1 MTEKNQQE
9 KMAAERQVELLSS
22 ALDKAA
28 ENGGVWLNSK
38 GKTAPQFYKKNVTV
52 SPFNALILGLH
63 SDQNGYKTNEY
74 TLFSEAKK
82 RGESVQSKEKG
93 VPFLWYNWSEY
104 VNKHNPDDVISRN
117 DYMKLSKEM
126 QNLYKGVRSRE
137 VRTLFNIQ
145 QTTLPLV
152 DKDTFEKEVQKHGGT
167 VERGDLGKQQ
177 RTLQLSV
184 NQLLLNVRDN
194 LVPIRKDT
202 SGVAHYD
209 TAKDVVYMPVQKNYE
224 HYEDYVRDMVKQIV
238 SATGHQQ
245 RLAREGM
252 MMNGDSHPSEDAR
265 KQEQLVVELTA
276 GAKLQELGISAKLSQ
291 DSLKMVDYWK
301 RELHENPC
309 LIDALEMDI
318 NNALDAIHKAER
330 GEKVEYATTENRHQ
344 TEEIRNQMPKHYYV
358 VDEIKPIPNK
368 DTKEIVLVRDKS
380 NKSVDII
387 LPAGASLEPKNE
399 LPGISKD
406 RIRSALEKEGLT
418 NIRFYNPDGA
428 LGFHQD
434 DSYFNG
440 KEVSVA
446 RLHGWKL
453 EDVTKLDVTDAV
465 KKAGKVDFDTIM
477 MLRDDNGKWALF
489 LKPEN
494 EKGYAVYPD
503 NKDTNIFFSLIK
515 NPNKKTDAFRIEM
528 AEKYHALTATHPELK
543 IDLFKSHATKEELDR
558 IEKVNIFKTKS
569 DQSKV
574 LCVPVIKGVEKVSP
588 RVVTHDQWQRMWLAP
603 DMADYKK
610 NLAASLFADVLRQSR
625 SDAVAVGT
633 DKTEQEGQSQTPQ
646 ETKQVIADH
655 KEEQEHSQAREED
668 ENRISEIEKDKKRQN
683 SPEQKKKE
691 EEEEKRKEEL
701 TKAETKAVAA
711 VALSPILSQFKSIK
725 EKHPDALLLFR
736 CGDFYET
743 YMDDAEKASK
753 ILGITLTR
761 SSKSKDFEGQP
772 LKMAGFPHHALDTY
786 LPKLIR
792 AGQRVAICDQLELP
806 QRKVSEEVTP
816 MKEPDSVPSQRQAE
830 KAEEEQSHGLH
841 R

>member
-1 MTEKNQQE
+1 MTEKNEQE

-22 ALDKAA
+22 ALDKAV

-38 GKTAPQFYKKNVTV
+38 GKTAPQFYKKSVTI
-52 SPFNALILGLH
+52 SPFNAIVLGLH

-82 RGESVQSKEKG
+82 RGESVQTKEKG

-104 VNKHNPDDVISRN
+104 VNRHNPEDVISRN
-117 DYMKLSKEM
+117 DYLKLPKET
-126 QNLYKGVRSRE
+126 QNLYKGIRSRE
-137 VRTLFNIQ
+137 IRTLFNIQ

-152 DKDTFEKEVQKHGGT
+152 DKDGYEKEVKMHGGT
-167 VERGDLGKQQ
+167 VDRGEPGKQQ
-177 RTLQLSV
+177 RSLQIAV
-184 NQLLLNVRDN
+184 NQFLLNMRDN
-194 LVPIRKDT
+194 LVAVRKDA

-209 TAKDVVYMPVQKNYE
+209 TEKDVVFMPVQKNYE

-252 MMNGDSHPSEDAR
+252 TMNGRQPSEDAK

-276 GAKLQELGISAKLSQ
+276 GAKLQELGIPAKLSQ
-291 DSLKMVDYWK
+291 DSLKMIDYWK

-309 LIDALEMDI
+309 LIDALEMDV
-318 NNALDAIHKAER
+318 NNSLDAIHKAER
-330 GEKVEYATTENRHQ
+330 GEKVEYATTETRHQ
-344 TEEIRNQMPKHYYV
+344 TEEIRNMLPKHYYV
-358 VDEIKPIPNK
+358 ADEIKPLPNK
-368 DTKEIVLVRDKS
+368 DTKEIVLVRDKEG
-380 NKSVDII
+380 KSVDVV

-406 RIRSALEKEGLT
+406 RIRNALEKEGLV
-418 NIRFYNPDGA
+418 NVRFYNPDGA
-428 LGFHQD
+428 LGFRPD

-465 KKAGKVDFDTIM
+465 KKSSTVDFDTIM

-503 NKDTNIFFSLIK
+503 NKDINTFFSLIK
-515 NPNKKTDAFRIEM
+515 NPGNKTDAFRIEM
-528 AEKYHALTATHPELK
+528 AQKYHALTGTHPELK
-543 IDLFKSHATKEELDR
+543 IDLFKSNATKEDLDR
-558 IEKVNIFKTKS
+558 IERVNIFKTKA

-574 LCVPVIKGVEKVSP
+574 LCIPVIKGVDKVSA
-588 RVVTHDQWQRMWLAP
+588 RVVSHDQWQRMWLAP
-603 DMADYKK
+603 DMMEYKK

-625 SDAVAVGT
+625 TDAVAVGT
-633 DKTEQEGQSQTPQ
+633 DKTEQESQSQTVQ
-646 ETKQVIADH
+646 ETKQVVAEH
-655 KEEQEHSQAREED
+655 KEEQEHQESHEE
-668 ENRISEIEKDKKRQN
+668 SEAHEKKEEEKKRQN

-691 EEEEKRKEEL
+691 QEEEKRKEEL

-711 VALSPILSQFKSIK
+711 IALSPILSQFKSIK
-725 EKHPDALLLFR
+725 EKHPDAMLLFR
-736 CGDFYET
+736 RGDFYET
-743 YMDDAEKASK
+743 YMDDAEKSSR
-753 ILGITLTR
+753 ILGITLTK
-761 SSKSKDFEGQP
+761 SSKEKDLDGKP
-772 LKMAGFPHHALDTY
+772 LKIAGFPHHALDSY

-792 AGQRVAICDQLELP
+792 AGQRVAICDLLESP
-806 QRKVSEEVTP
+806 KQKVSEVVTP
-816 MKEPDSVPSQRQAE
+816 NKDPDSVPSQKQAV
-830 KAEEEQSHGLH
+830 KAEEVQSHGLH

>member
-1 MTEKNQQE
+1 MTEKNEQE

-22 ALDKAA
+22 ALDKAV

-38 GKTAPQFYKKNVTV
+38 GKTAPQFYKKSVTI
-52 SPFNALILGLH
+52 SPFNAIVLGLH

-82 RGESVQSKEKG
+82 RGESVQTKEKG

-104 VNKHNPDDVISRN
+104 VNRHNPEDVISRN
-117 DYMKLSKEM
+117 DYLKLPKET
-126 QNLYKGVRSRE
+126 QNLYKGIRSRE
-137 VRTLFNIQ
+137 IRTLFNIQ

-152 DKDTFEKEVQKHGGT
+152 DKDGYEKEVKMHGGT
-167 VERGDLGKQQ
+167 VDRGEPGKQQ
-177 RTLQLSV
+177 RSLQIAV
-184 NQLLLNVRDN
+184 NQFLLNMRDN
-194 LVPIRKDT
+194 LVAVRKDA

-209 TAKDVVYMPVQKNYE
+209 TEKDVVFMPVQKNYE

-252 MMNGDSHPSEDAR
+252 TMNGRQPSEDAK

-276 GAKLQELGISAKLSQ
+276 GAKLQELGIPAKLSQ
-291 DSLKMVDYWK
+291 DSLKMIDYWK

-309 LIDALEMDI
+309 LIDALEMDV
-318 NNALDAIHKAER
+318 NNSLDAIHKAER
-330 GEKVEYATTENRHQ
+330 GEKVEYATTETRHQ
-344 TEEIRNQMPKHYYV
+344 TEEIRNMLPKHYYV
-358 VDEIKPIPNK
+358 ADEIKPLPNK
-368 DTKEIVLVRDKS
+368 DTKEIVLVRDKEG
-380 NKSVDII
+380 KSVDVV

-406 RIRSALEKEGLT
+406 RIRNALEKEGLV
-418 NIRFYNPDGA
+418 NVRFYNPDGA
-428 LGFHQD
+428 LGFRPD

-440 KEVSVA
+440 KEVSVS

-465 KKAGKVDFDTIM
+465 KKSSTVDFDTIM

-494 EKGYAVYPD
+494 ENGYAVYPD
-503 NKDTNIFFSLIK
+503 NKDINTFFSLIK
-515 NPNKKTDAFRIEM
+515 NPGNKTDAFRIEM
-528 AEKYHALTATHPELK
+528 AQKYHALTGTHPELK
-543 IDLFKSHATKEELDR
+543 IDLFKSNATKEDLDR
-558 IEKVNIFKTKS
+558 IERVNIFKTKA

-574 LCVPVIKGVEKVSP
+574 LCVPVIKGVDKVSA
-588 RVVTHDQWQRMWLAP
+588 RVVSHDQWQRMWLAP
-603 DMADYKK
+603 DMMEYKK

-625 SDAVAVGT
+625 SNAVAVGT
-633 DKTEQEGQSQTPQ
+633 DKTEQESQSQTVQ
-646 ETKQVIADH
+646 ETKQVVAEH
-655 KEEQEHSQAREED
+655 KEEQEHQESHEE
-668 ENRISEIEKDKKRQN
+668 SEAHEKKEEEKKRQN

-691 EEEEKRKEEL
+691 QEEEKRKEEL

-711 VALSPILSQFKSIK
+711 IALSPILSQFKSIK
-725 EKHPDALLLFR
+725 EKHPDAMLLFR
-736 CGDFYET
+736 RGDFYET
-743 YMDDAEKASK
+743 YMDDAEKSSR
-753 ILGITLTR
+753 ILGITLTK
-761 SSKSKDFEGQP
+761 SSKEKDLDGKP
-772 LKMAGFPHHALDTY
+772 LKIAGFPHHALDSY

-792 AGQRVAICDQLELP
+792 AGQRVAICDLLESP
-806 QRKVSEEVTP
+806 KQKVSEVVTP
-816 MKEPDSVPSQRQAE
+816 NKDPDSVPSQKQAV
-830 KAEEEQSHGLH
+830 KAKEVQSHGLH

>member
-1 MTEKNQQE
+1 MTEKNEQE

-22 ALDKAA
+22 ALDKAV

-38 GKTAPQFYKKNVTV
+38 GKTAPQFYKKSVTI
-52 SPFNALILGLH
+52 SPFNAIVLGLH

-82 RGESVQSKEKG
+82 RGESVQTKEKG

-104 VNKHNPDDVISRN
+104 VNRHNPEDVISRN
-117 DYMKLSKEM
+117 DYLKLPKET
-126 QNLYKGVRSRE
+126 QNLYKGIRSRE
-137 VRTLFNIQ
+137 IRTLFNIQ

-152 DKDTFEKEVQKHGGT
+152 DKDGYEKEVKMHGGT
-167 VERGDLGKQQ
+167 VDRGEPGKQQ
-177 RTLQLSV
+177 RSLQIAV
-184 NQLLLNVRDN
+184 NQFLLNMRDN
-194 LVPIRKDT
+194 LVAVRKDA

-209 TAKDVVYMPVQKNYE
+209 TEKDVVFMPVQKNYE

-252 MMNGDSHPSEDAR
+252 TMNGRQPSEDAK

-276 GAKLQELGISAKLSQ
+276 GAKLQELGIPAKLSQ
-291 DSLKMVDYWK
+291 DSLKMIDYWK

-309 LIDALEMDI
+309 LIDALEMDV
-318 NNALDAIHKAER
+318 NNSLDAIHKAER
-330 GEKVEYATTENRHQ
+330 GEKVEYATTETRHQ
-344 TEEIRNQMPKHYYV
+344 TEEIRNMLPKHYYV
-358 VDEIKPIPNK
+358 ADEIKPLPNK
-368 DTKEIVLVRDKS
+368 DTKEIVLVRDKEG
-380 NKSVDII
+380 KSVDVV

-406 RIRSALEKEGLT
+406 RIRNALEKEGLV
-418 NIRFYNPDGA
+418 NVRFYNPDGA
-428 LGFHQD
+428 LGFRPD

-465 KKAGKVDFDTIM
+465 KKSSTVDFDTIM

-503 NKDTNIFFSLIK
+503 NKDINTFFSLIK
-515 NPNKKTDAFRIEM
+515 NPGNKTDAFRIEM
-528 AEKYHALTATHPELK
+528 AQKYHALTGTHPELK
-543 IDLFKSHATKEELDR
+543 IDLFKSNATKEDLDR
-558 IEKVNIFKTKS
+558 IERVNIFKTKA

-574 LCVPVIKGVEKVSP
+574 LCIPVIKGVDKVSA
-588 RVVTHDQWQRMWLAP
+588 RVVSHDQWQRMWLAP
-603 DMADYKK
+603 DMMDYKK

-633 DKTEQEGQSQTPQ
+633 DKTEQESQSQTVQ
-646 ETKQVIADH
+646 ETKQVVAEH
-655 KEEQEHSQAREED
+655 KEEQEHQESHEE
-668 ENRISEIEKDKKRQN
+668 SEAHEKKEEEKKRQN

-691 EEEEKRKEEL
+691 QEEEKRKEEL

-711 VALSPILSQFKSIK
+711 IALSPILSQFKSIK
-725 EKHPDALLLFR
+725 EKHPDAMLLFR
-736 CGDFYET
+736 RGDFYET
-743 YMDDAEKASK
+743 YMDDAEKSSR
-753 ILGITLTR
+753 ILGITLTK
-761 SSKSKDFEGQP
+761 SSKEKDLEGKP
-772 LKMAGFPHHALDTY
+772 LAIAGFPHHALDSY
-786 LPKLIR
+786 LPKLVR
-792 AGQRVAICDQLELP
+792 AGQRVAICDLLESP
-806 QRKVSEEVTP
+806 KQKVSEVVTP
-816 MKEPDSVPSQRQAE
+816 MKEADSVPSQKQAV
-830 KAEEEQSHGLH
+830 KAEEGQSHGLH

>member
-1 MTEKNQQE
+1 MTEKNEQE

-22 ALDKAA
+22 ALDKAV

-38 GKTAPQFYKKNVTV
+38 GKTAPQFYKKSVTI
-52 SPFNALILGLH
+52 SPFNAIVLGLH

-82 RGESVQSKEKG
+82 RGESVQTKEKG

-104 VNKHNPDDVISRN
+104 VNRHNPEDVISRN
-117 DYMKLSKEM
+117 DYLKLPKET
-126 QNLYKGVRSRE
+126 QNLYKGIRSRE
-137 VRTLFNIQ
+137 IRTLFNIQ

-152 DKDTFEKEVQKHGGT
+152 DKDGYEKEVKMHGGT
-167 VERGDLGKQQ
+167 VDRGEPGKQQ
-177 RTLQLSV
+177 RSLQIAV
-184 NQLLLNVRDN
+184 NQFLLNMRDN
-194 LVPIRKDT
+194 LVAVRKDA

-209 TAKDVVYMPVQKNYE
+209 TEKDVVFMPVQKNYE

-252 MMNGDSHPSEDAR
+252 TMNGRQPSEDAK

-276 GAKLQELGISAKLSQ
+276 GAKLQELGIPAKLSQ
-291 DSLKMVDYWK
+291 DSLKMIDYWK

-309 LIDALEMDI
+309 LIDALEMDV
-318 NNALDAIHKAER
+318 NNSLDAIHKAER
-330 GEKVEYATTENRHQ
+330 GEKVEYATTETRHQ
-344 TEEIRNQMPKHYYV
+344 TEEIRNMLPKHYYV
-358 VDEIKPIPNK
+358 ADEIKPLPNK
-368 DTKEIVLVRDKS
+368 DTKEIVLVRDKEG
-380 NKSVDII
+380 KSVDVV

-406 RIRSALEKEGLT
+406 RIRNALEKEGLI
-418 NIRFYNPDGA
+418 NVRFYNPDGA
-428 LGFHQD
+428 LGFRPD

-465 KKAGKVDFDTIM
+465 KKSSTVDFDTIM

-503 NKDTNIFFSLIK
+503 NKDINTFFSLIK
-515 NPNKKTDAFRIEM
+515 NPGNKTDAFRIEM
-528 AEKYHALTATHPELK
+528 AQKYHALTGTHPELK
-543 IDLFKSHATKEELDR
+543 IDLFKSNATKEDLDR
-558 IEKVNIFKTKS
+558 IERVNIFKTKA

-574 LCVPVIKGVEKVSP
+574 LCIPVIKGVDKVSA
-588 RVVTHDQWQRMWLAP
+588 RVVSHDQWQRMWLAP
-603 DMADYKK
+603 DMMEYKK

-625 SDAVAVGT
+625 TDAVAAGT
-633 DKTEQEGQSQTPQ
+633 DKTEQESQSQTTQ
-646 ETKQVIADH
+646 ETKQVVAEH
-655 KEEQEHSQAREED
+655 KEEQEHQESHEE
-668 ENRISEIEKDKKRQN
+668 SEAHEKKEEEKKRQN
-683 SPEQKKKE
+683 SAEQKKKE
-691 EEEEKRKEEL
+691 QEEEKRKEVL

-711 VALSPILSQFKSIK
+711 IALSPILSQFKSIK
-725 EKHPDALLLFR
+725 EKHPDAMLLFR
-736 CGDFYET
+736 RGDFYET
-743 YMDDAEKASK
+743 YMDDAEKSSR
-753 ILGITLTR
+753 ILGITLTKN
-761 SSKSKDFEGQP
+761 SKEKDFDGKP
-772 LKMAGFPHHALDTY
+772 LKIAGFPHHALDSY

-792 AGQRVAICDQLELP
+792 AGQRVAICDLLESP
-806 QRKVSEEVTP
+806 KQKVSEVVTP
-816 MKEPDSVPSQRQAE
+816 NKDPDSVPSQKQAV
-830 KAEEEQSHGLH
+830 KAEEVQSHGLH

>member
-1 MTEKNQQE
+1 MTEKNEQE

-22 ALDKAA
+22 ALDKAV

-38 GKTAPQFYKKNVTV
+38 GKTAPQFYKKSVTI
-52 SPFNALILGLH
+52 SPFNAIVLGLH

-82 RGESVQSKEKG
+82 RGESVQTKEKG

-104 VNKHNPDDVISRN
+104 VNRHNPEDVISRN
-117 DYMKLSKEM
+117 DYLKLPKET
-126 QNLYKGVRSRE
+126 QNLYKGIRSRE
-137 VRTLFNIQ
+137 IRTLFNIQ

-152 DKDTFEKEVQKHGGT
+152 DKDGYEKEVKMHGGT
-167 VERGDLGKQQ
+167 VDRGEPGKQQ
-177 RTLQLSV
+177 RSLQIAV
-184 NQLLLNVRDN
+184 NQFLLNMRDN
-194 LVPIRKDT
+194 LVAVRKDA

-209 TAKDVVYMPVQKNYE
+209 TEKDVVFMPVQKNYE

-252 MMNGDSHPSEDAR
+252 TMNGRQPSEDAK

-276 GAKLQELGISAKLSQ
+276 GAKLQELGIPAKLSQ
-291 DSLKMVDYWK
+291 DSLKMIDYWK

-309 LIDALEMDI
+309 LIDALEMDV
-318 NNALDAIHKAER
+318 NNSLDAIHKAER
-330 GEKVEYATTENRHQ
+330 GEKVEYATTETRHQ
-344 TEEIRNQMPKHYYV
+344 TEEIRNMLPKHYYV
-358 VDEIKPIPNK
+358 ADEIKPLPNK
-368 DTKEIVLVRDKS
+368 DTKEIVLVRDKEG
-380 NKSVDII
+380 KSVDVV

-406 RIRSALEKEGLT
+406 RIRNALEKEGLV
-418 NIRFYNPDGA
+418 NVRFYNPDGA
-428 LGFHQD
+428 LGFRPD

-465 KKAGKVDFDTIM
+465 KKSSTVDFDTIM

-503 NKDTNIFFSLIK
+503 NKDINTFFSLIK
-515 NPNKKTDAFRIEM
+515 NPGNKTDAFRIEM
-528 AEKYHALTATHPELK
+528 AQKYHALTGTHPELK
-543 IDLFKSHATKEELDR
+543 IDLFKSNATKEDLDR
-558 IEKVNIFKTKS
+558 IERVNIFKTKA

-574 LCVPVIKGVEKVSP
+574 LCIPVIKGVDKVSA
-588 RVVTHDQWQRMWLAP
+588 RVVSHDQWQRMWLAP
-603 DMADYKK
+603 DMMEYKK

-625 SDAVAVGT
+625 TDAVAAGT
-633 DKTEQEGQSQTPQ
+633 DKTEQESQSQTTQ
-646 ETKQVIADH
+646 ETKQVVAEH
-655 KEEQEHSQAREED
+655 KEEQEHQESHEE
-668 ENRISEIEKDKKRQN
+668 SEAHEKKEEEKKRQN

-691 EEEEKRKEEL
+691 QEEEKRKEEL

-711 VALSPILSQFKSIK
+711 IALSPILSQFKSIK
-725 EKHPDALLLFR
+725 EKHPDAMLLFR
-736 CGDFYET
+736 RGDFYET
-743 YMDDAEKASK
+743 YMDDAEKSSR
-753 ILGITLTR
+753 ILGITLTK
-761 SSKSKDFEGQP
+761 SSKEKDLDGKP
-772 LKMAGFPHHALDTY
+772 LKIAGFPHHALDSY

-792 AGQRVAICDQLELP
+792 AGQRVAICDLLESP
-806 QRKVSEEVTP
+806 KQKVSEVVTP
-816 MKEPDSVPSQRQAE
+816 NKDPDSVPSQKQAV
-830 KAEEEQSHGLH
+830 KAEEVQSHGLH

>member
-1 MTEKNQQE
+1 MTEKNEQE

-22 ALDKAA
+22 ALDKAV

-38 GKTAPQFYKKNVTV
+38 GKTAPQFYKKSVTI
-52 SPFNALILGLH
+52 SPFNAIVLGLH

-82 RGESVQSKEKG
+82 RGESVQTKEKG

-104 VNKHNPDDVISRN
+104 VNRHNPEDVISRN
-117 DYMKLSKEM
+117 DYLKLPKET
-126 QNLYKGVRSRE
+126 QNLYKGIRSRE
-137 VRTLFNIQ
+137 IRTLFNIQ

-152 DKDTFEKEVQKHGGT
+152 DKDGYEKEVKMHGGT
-167 VERGDLGKQQ
+167 VDRGEPGKQQ
-177 RTLQLSV
+177 RSLQIAV
-184 NQLLLNVRDN
+184 NQFLLNMRDN
-194 LVPIRKDT
+194 LVAVRKDA

-209 TAKDVVYMPVQKNYE
+209 TEKDVVFMPVQKNYE

-252 MMNGDSHPSEDAR
+252 TMNGRQPSEDAK

-276 GAKLQELGISAKLSQ
+276 GAKLQELGIPAKLSQ
-291 DSLKMVDYWK
+291 DSLKMINYWK

-309 LIDALEMDI
+309 LIDALEMDV
-318 NNALDAIHKAER
+318 NNSLDAIHKAER
-330 GEKVEYATTENRHQ
+330 GEKVEYATTETRHQ
-344 TEEIRNQMPKHYYV
+344 TEEIRNMLPKHYYV
-358 VDEIKPIPNK
+358 ADEIKTLPNK
-368 DTKEIVLVRDKS
+368 DTKEIVLVRDKEG
-380 NKSVDII
+380 KSVDVV

-406 RIRSALEKEGLT
+406 RIRNALEKEGLV
-418 NIRFYNPDGA
+418 NVRFYNPDGA
-428 LGFHQD
+428 LGFRPD

-465 KKAGKVDFDTIM
+465 KKSSTVDFDTIM

-503 NKDTNIFFSLIK
+503 NKDINTFFSLIK
-515 NPNKKTDAFRIEM
+515 NPGNKTDAFRIEM
-528 AEKYHALTATHPELK
+528 AQKYHALTGTHPELK
-543 IDLFKSHATKEELDR
+543 IDLFKSNATKEDLDR
-558 IEKVNIFKTKS
+558 IERVNIFKTKA

-574 LCVPVIKGVEKVSP
+574 LCVPVIKGVDKVSA
-588 RVVTHDQWQRMWLAP
+588 RVVSHDQWQRMWLAP
-603 DMADYKK
+603 DMMEYKK

-625 SDAVAVGT
+625 SNAVAVGT
-633 DKTEQEGQSQTPQ
+633 DKTEQESQSQTVQ
-646 ETKQVIADH
+646 ETKQVVAEH
-655 KEEQEHSQAREED
+655 KEEQEHQESHEE
-668 ENRISEIEKDKKRQN
+668 SEAHEKKEEEKKRQN

-691 EEEEKRKEEL
+691 QEEEKRKEEL

-711 VALSPILSQFKSIK
+711 IALSPILSQFKSIK
-725 EKHPDALLLFR
+725 EKHPDAMLLFR
-736 CGDFYET
+736 RGDFYET
-743 YMDDAEKASK
+743 YMDDAEKSSR
-753 ILGITLTR
+753 ILGITLTK
-761 SSKSKDFEGQP
+761 SSKEKDLDGKP
-772 LKMAGFPHHALDTY
+772 LKIAGFPHHALDSY

-792 AGQRVAICDQLELP
+792 AGQRVAICDLLESP
-806 QRKVSEEVTP
+806 KQKVSEVVTP
-816 MKEPDSVPSQRQAE
+816 NKDPDSVPSQKQAV
-830 KAEEEQSHGLH
+830 KAEEVQSHGLH

>member
-1 MTEKNQQE
+1 MTEKNEQE

-22 ALDKAA
+22 ALDKAV

-38 GKTAPQFYKKNVTV
+38 GKTAPQFYKKSVTI
-52 SPFNALILGLH
+52 SPFNAIVLGLH

-82 RGESVQSKEKG
+82 RGESVQTKEKG

-104 VNKHNPDDVISRN
+104 VNRHNPEDVISRN
-117 DYMKLSKEM
+117 DYLKLPKET
-126 QNLYKGVRSRE
+126 QNLYKGIRSRE
-137 VRTLFNIQ
+137 IRTLFNIQ

-152 DKDTFEKEVQKHGGT
+152 DKDGYEKEVKMHGGT
-167 VERGDLGKQQ
+167 VDRGEPGKQQ
-177 RTLQLSV
+177 RSLQIAV
-184 NQLLLNVRDN
+184 NQFLLNMRDN
-194 LVPIRKDT
+194 LVAVRKDA

-209 TAKDVVYMPVQKNYE
+209 TEKDVVFMPVQKNYE

-252 MMNGDSHPSEDAR
+252 TMNGRQPSEDAR

-276 GAKLQELGISAKLSQ
+276 GAKLQELGIPAKLSQ
-291 DSLKMVDYWK
+291 DSLKMIDYWK

-309 LIDALEMDI
+309 LIDALEMDV
-318 NNALDAIHKAER
+318 NNSLDAIHKAER
-330 GEKVEYATTENRHQ
+330 GEKVEYATTETRHQ
-344 TEEIRNQMPKHYYV
+344 TEEIRNMLPKHYYV
-358 VDEIKPIPNK
+358 ADEIKPLPNK
-368 DTKEIVLVRDKS
+368 DTKEIVLVRDKEG
-380 NKSVDII
+380 KSVDVV

-406 RIRSALEKEGLT
+406 RIRNALEKEGLV
-418 NIRFYNPDGA
+418 NVRFYNPDGA
-428 LGFHQD
+428 LGFRPD

-465 KKAGKVDFDTIM
+465 KKSSTVDFDTIM

-503 NKDTNIFFSLIK
+503 NKDINTFFSLIK
-515 NPNKKTDAFRIEM
+515 NPGNKTDAFRIEM
-528 AEKYHALTATHPELK
+528 AQKYHALTGTHPELK
-543 IDLFKSHATKEELDR
+543 IDLFKSNATKEDLDR
-558 IEKVNIFKTKS
+558 IERVNIFKTKA

-574 LCVPVIKGVEKVSP
+574 LCIPVIKGVDKVSA
-588 RVVTHDQWQRMWLAP
+588 RVVSHDQWQRMWLAP
-603 DMADYKK
+603 DMMEYKK

-625 SDAVAVGT
+625 TDAVAVGT
-633 DKTEQEGQSQTPQ
+633 DKTEQESQSQTVQ
-646 ETKQVIADH
+646 ETKQVVAEH
-655 KEEQEHSQAREED
+655 KEEQEHQESHEE
-668 ENRISEIEKDKKRQN
+668 SEAHEKKEEEKKRQN

-691 EEEEKRKEEL
+691 QEEEKRKEEL

-711 VALSPILSQFKSIK
+711 IALSPILSQFKSIK
-725 EKHPDALLLFR
+725 EKHPDAMLLFR
-736 CGDFYET
+736 RGDFYET
-743 YMDDAEKASK
+743 YMDDAEKSSR
-753 ILGITLTR
+753 ILGITLTK
-761 SSKSKDFEGQP
+761 SSKEKDLDGKP
-772 LKMAGFPHHALDTY
+772 LKIAGFPHHALDSY

-792 AGQRVAICDQLELP
+792 AGQRVAICDLLESP
-806 QRKVSEEVTP
+806 KQKVSEVVTP
-816 MKEPDSVPSQRQAE
+816 NKDPDSVPSQKQAV
-830 KAEEEQSHGLH
+830 KAEEVQSHGLH

>member
-1 MTEKNQQE
+1 MTEKNEQE

-22 ALDKAA
+22 ALDKAV

-38 GKTAPQFYKKNVTV
+38 GKTAPQFYKKNVTI
-52 SPFNALILGLH
+52 SPFNAIVLGLH

-82 RGESVQSKEKG
+82 RGESVQTKEKG

-104 VNKHNPDDVISRN
+104 VNRHNPEDIISRN
-117 DYMKLSKEM
+117 DYLKLPKET
-126 QNLYKGVRSRE
+126 QNLYKGIRSRE
-137 VRTLFNIQ
+137 IRTLFNIQ

-152 DKDTFEKEVQKHGGT
+152 DKDSYEKEVKMHGGT
-167 VERGDLGKQQ
+167 VDRGEPGKQQ
-177 RTLQLSV
+177 RSLQIAV
-184 NQLLLNVRDN
+184 NQFLLNMRDN
-194 LVPIRKDT
+194 LVAVRKDA

-209 TAKDVVYMPVQKNYE
+209 TEKDVVFMPVQKNYE

-252 MMNGDSHPSEDAR
+252 TMNGRQPSEDAK

-276 GAKLQELGISAKLSQ
+276 GAKLQELGIPAKLSQ
-291 DSLKMVDYWK
+291 DSLKMIDYWK

-309 LIDALEMDI
+309 LIDALEMDV
-318 NNALDAIHKAER
+318 NNSLDAIHKAER
-330 GEKVEYATTENRHQ
+330 GEKVEYATTETRHQ
-344 TEEIRNQMPKHYYV
+344 TEEIRNMLPKHYYV
-358 VDEIKPIPNK
+358 ADEIKPLPNK
-368 DTKEIVLVRDKS
+368 DTKEIVLVRDKEG
-380 NKSVDII
+380 KSVDVV

-406 RIRSALEKEGLT
+406 RIRNALEKEGLV
-418 NIRFYNPDGA
+418 NVRFYNPDGA
-428 LGFHQD
+428 LGFRPD

-465 KKAGKVDFDTIM
+465 KKSSTVDFDTIM

-503 NKDTNIFFSLIK
+503 NKDINTFFSLIK
-515 NPNKKTDAFRIEM
+515 NPGNKTDAFRIEM
-528 AEKYHALTATHPELK
+528 AQKYHALTGTHPELK
-543 IDLFKSHATKEELDR
+543 IDLFKSNATKEDLDR
-558 IEKVNIFKTKS
+558 IERVNIFKTKA

-574 LCVPVIKGVEKVSP
+574 LCIPVIKGVDKVSA
-588 RVVTHDQWQRMWLAP
+588 RVVSHDQWQRMWLAP
-603 DMADYKK
+603 DMMEYKK

-625 SDAVAVGT
+625 TDAVAVGT
-633 DKTEQEGQSQTPQ
+633 DKTEQESQSQTTQ
-646 ETKQVIADH
+646 ETKQVVAEH
-655 KEEQEHSQAREED
+655 KEEQEHQESHEE
-668 ENRISEIEKDKKRQN
+668 SEAHEKKEEEKKRQN

-691 EEEEKRKEEL
+691 QEEEKRKEEL

-711 VALSPILSQFKSIK
+711 IALSPILSQFKSIK
-725 EKHPDALLLFR
+725 EKHPDAMLLFR
-736 CGDFYET
+736 RGDFYET
-743 YMDDAEKASK
+743 YMDDAEKSSR
-753 ILGITLTR
+753 ILGITLTK
-761 SSKSKDFEGQP
+761 SSKEKDLEGKP
-772 LKMAGFPHHALDTY
+772 LKIAGFPHHALDSY

-792 AGQRVAICDQLELP
+792 AGQRVAICDLLESP
-806 QRKVSEEVTP
+806 KQKVSEVVTP
-816 MKEPDSVPSQRQAE
+816 NKDPDSVPSQKQAV
-830 KAEEEQSHGLH
+830 KAEEVQSHGLH

>member
-1 MTEKNQQE
+1 MTEKNEQE

-22 ALDKAA
+22 ALDKAV

-38 GKTAPQFYKKNVTV
+38 GKTAPQFYKKSVTI
-52 SPFNALILGLH
+52 SPFNAIVLGLH

-82 RGESVQSKEKG
+82 RGESVQTKEKG

-104 VNKHNPDDVISRN
+104 VNRHNPEDVISRN
-117 DYMKLSKEM
+117 DYLKLPKET
-126 QNLYKGVRSRE
+126 QNLYKGIRSRE
-137 VRTLFNIQ
+137 IRTLFNIQ

-152 DKDTFEKEVQKHGGT
+152 DKDGYEKEVKMHGGT
-167 VERGDLGKQQ
+167 VDRGEPGKQQ
-177 RTLQLSV
+177 RSLQIAV
-184 NQLLLNVRDN
+184 NQFLLNMRDN
-194 LVPIRKDT
+194 LVAVRKDA

-209 TAKDVVYMPVQKNYE
+209 TEKDVVFMPVQKNYE

-252 MMNGDSHPSEDAR
+252 TMNGRQPSEDAK

-276 GAKLQELGISAKLSQ
+276 GAKLQELGIPAKLSQ
-291 DSLKMVDYWK
+291 DSLKMIDYWK

-309 LIDALEMDI
+309 LIDALEMDV
-318 NNALDAIHKAER
+318 NNSLDAIHKAER
-330 GEKVEYATTENRHQ
+330 GEKVEYATTETRHQ
-344 TEEIRNQMPKHYYV
+344 TEEIRNMLPKHYYV
-358 VDEIKPIPNK
+358 ADEIKPLPNK
-368 DTKEIVLVRDKS
+368 DTKEIVLVRDKEG
-380 NKSVDII
+380 KSVDVV

-406 RIRSALEKEGLT
+406 RIRNALEKEGLV
-418 NIRFYNPDGA
+418 NVRFYNPDGA
-428 LGFHQD
+428 LGFRPD

-465 KKAGKVDFDTIM
+465 KKSSTVDFDTIM

-503 NKDTNIFFSLIK
+503 NKDINTFFSLIK
-515 NPNKKTDAFRIEM
+515 NPGNKTDAFRIEM
-528 AEKYHALTATHPELK
+528 AQKYHALTGTHPELK
-543 IDLFKSHATKEELDR
+543 IDLFKSNATKEDLDR
-558 IEKVNIFKTKS
+558 IERVNIFKTKA

-574 LCVPVIKGVEKVSP
+574 LCIPVIKGVDKVSA
-588 RVVTHDQWQRMWLAP
+588 RVVSHDQWQRMWLAP
-603 DMADYKK
+603 DMMEYKK

-625 SDAVAVGT
+625 TDAVAVGT
-633 DKTEQEGQSQTPQ
+633 DKTEQESQSQTTQ
-646 ETKQVIADH
+646 ETKQVVAEH
-655 KEEQEHSQAREED
+655 KEEQEHQESHEE
-668 ENRISEIEKDKKRQN
+668 SEAHEKKEEEKKRQN

-691 EEEEKRKEEL
+691 QEEKKRKEEL

-711 VALSPILSQFKSIK
+711 IALSPILSQFKSIK
-725 EKHPDALLLFR
+725 EKHPDAMLLFR
-736 CGDFYET
+736 RGDFYET
-743 YMDDAEKASK
+743 YMDDAEKSSR
-753 ILGITLTR
+753 ILGITLTK
-761 SSKSKDFEGQP
+761 SSKDKDLDGKL
-772 LKMAGFPHHALDTY
+772 LKIAGFPHHALDSY

-792 AGQRVAICDQLELP
+792 AGQRVAICDLLESP
-806 QRKVSEEVTP
+806 KQKVSEVVTP
-816 MKEPDSVPSQRQAE
+816 NKDPDSVPSQKQAV
-830 KAEEEQSHGLH
+830 KAEEVQSHGLH

>member
-1 MTEKNQQE
+1 MTEKNEQE

-22 ALDKAA
+22 ALDKAV

-38 GKTAPQFYKKNVTV
+38 GKTAPQFYKKSVTI
-52 SPFNALILGLH
+52 SPFNAIVLGLH

-82 RGESVQSKEKG
+82 RGESVQTKEKG

-104 VNKHNPDDVISRN
+104 VNRHNPEDVISRN
-117 DYMKLSKEM
+117 DYLKLPKET
-126 QNLYKGVRSRE
+126 QNLYKGIRSRE
-137 VRTLFNIQ
+137 IRTLFNIQ

-152 DKDTFEKEVQKHGGT
+152 DKDGYEKEVKMHGGT
-167 VERGDLGKQQ
+167 VDRGEPGKQQ
-177 RTLQLSV
+177 RSLQIAV
-184 NQLLLNVRDN
+184 NQFLLNMRDN
-194 LVPIRKDT
+194 LVAVRKDA

-209 TAKDVVYMPVQKNYE
+209 TEKDVVFMPVQKNYE

-252 MMNGDSHPSEDAR
+252 TMNGRQPSEDAK

-276 GAKLQELGISAKLSQ
+276 GAKLQELGIPAKLSQ
-291 DSLKMVDYWK
+291 DSLKMIDYWK

-309 LIDALEMDI
+309 LIDALEMDV
-318 NNALDAIHKAER
+318 NNSLDAIHKAER
-330 GEKVEYATTENRHQ
+330 GEKVEYATTETRHQ
-344 TEEIRNQMPKHYYV
+344 TEEIRNMLPKHYYV
-358 VDEIKPIPNK
+358 ADEIKPLPNK
-368 DTKEIVLVRDKS
+368 DTKEIVLVRNKEG
-380 NKSVDII
+380 KSVDVV

-406 RIRSALEKEGLT
+406 RIRNALEKEGLI
-418 NIRFYNPDGA
+418 NVRFYNPDGA
-428 LGFHQD
+428 LGFRPD

-465 KKAGKVDFDTIM
+465 KKSSTVDFDTIM

-503 NKDTNIFFSLIK
+503 NKDINTFFSLIK
-515 NPNKKTDAFRIEM
+515 NPGNKTDAFRIEM
-528 AEKYHALTATHPELK
+528 AQKYHALTGTHPELK
-543 IDLFKSHATKEELDR
+543 IDLFKSNATKEDLDR
-558 IEKVNIFKTKS
+558 IERVNIFKTKA

-574 LCVPVIKGVEKVSP
+574 LCIPVIKGVDKVSA
-588 RVVTHDQWQRMWLAP
+588 RVVSHDQWQRMWLAP
-603 DMADYKK
+603 DMMEYKK

-625 SDAVAVGT
+625 TDAVAAGT
-633 DKTEQEGQSQTPQ
+633 DKTEQESQSQTTQ
-646 ETKQVIADH
+646 ETKQVVAEH
-655 KEEQEHSQAREED
+655 KEEQEHQESHEE
-668 ENRISEIEKDKKRQN
+668 SEAHEKKEEEKKRQN

-691 EEEEKRKEEL
+691 QEEEKRKEEL

-711 VALSPILSQFKSIK
+711 IALSPILSQFKSIK
-725 EKHPDALLLFR
+725 EKHPDAMLLFR
-736 CGDFYET
+736 RGDFYET
-743 YMDDAEKASK
+743 YMDDAEKSSR
-753 ILGITLTR
+753 ILGITLTK
-761 SSKSKDFEGQP
+761 SSKEKDLDGKP
-772 LKMAGFPHHALDTY
+772 LKIAGFPHHALDSY

-792 AGQRVAICDQLELP
+792 AGQRVAICDLLESP
-806 QRKVSEEVTP
+806 KQKVSEVVTP
-816 MKEPDSVPSQRQAE
+816 NKDPDSVPSQKQAV
-830 KAEEEQSHGLH
+830 KAEEVQSHGLH

>member
-1 MTEKNQQE
+1 MTEKNEQE

-22 ALDKAA
+22 ALDKAV

-38 GKTAPQFYKKNVTV
+38 GKTAPQFYKKSVTI
-52 SPFNALILGLH
+52 SPFNAIVLGLH

-82 RGESVQSKEKG
+82 RGESVQTKEKG

-104 VNKHNPDDVISRN
+104 VNRHNPEDVISRN
-117 DYMKLSKEM
+117 DYLKLPKET
-126 QNLYKGVRSRE
+126 QNLYKGIRSRE
-137 VRTLFNIQ
+137 IRTLFNIQ

-152 DKDTFEKEVQKHGGT
+152 DKDGYEKEVKMHGGT
-167 VERGDLGKQQ
+167 VDRGEPGKQQ
-177 RTLQLSV
+177 RSLQIAV
-184 NQLLLNVRDN
+184 NQFLLNMRDN
-194 LVPIRKDT
+194 LVAVRKDA

-209 TAKDVVYMPVQKNYE
+209 TEKDVVFMPVQKNYE

-252 MMNGDSHPSEDAR
+252 TMNGRQPSEDAK

-276 GAKLQELGISAKLSQ
+276 GAKLQELGIPAKLSQ
-291 DSLKMVDYWK
+291 DSLKMIDYWK

-309 LIDALEMDI
+309 LIDALEMDV
-318 NNALDAIHKAER
+318 NNSLDAIHKAER
-330 GEKVEYATTENRHQ
+330 GEKVEYATTETRHQ
-344 TEEIRNQMPKHYYV
+344 TEEIRNMLPKHYYV
-358 VDEIKPIPNK
+358 ADEIKPLPNK
-368 DTKEIVLVRDKS
+368 DTKEIVLVRDKEG
-380 NKSVDII
+380 KSVDVV

-406 RIRSALEKEGLT
+406 RIRNALEKEGLV
-418 NIRFYNPDGA
+418 NVRFYNPDGA
-428 LGFHQD
+428 LGFRPD

-465 KKAGKVDFDTIM
+465 KKSSTVDFDTIM

-494 EKGYAVYPD
+494 ENGYAVYPD
-503 NKDTNIFFSLIK
+503 NKDINTFFSLIK
-515 NPNKKTDAFRIEM
+515 NPGNKTDAFRIEM
-528 AEKYHALTATHPELK
+528 AQKYHALTGTHPELK
-543 IDLFKSHATKEELDR
+543 IDLFKSNATKEDLDR
-558 IEKVNIFKTKS
+558 IERVNIFKTKA

-574 LCVPVIKGVEKVSP
+574 LCIPVIKGVDKVSA
-588 RVVTHDQWQRMWLAP
+588 RVVSHDQWQRMWLAP
-603 DMADYKK
+603 DMMEYKK

-625 SDAVAVGT
+625 TDAVAVGT
-633 DKTEQEGQSQTPQ
+633 DKTEQESQSQTTQ
-646 ETKQVIADH
+646 ETKQVVAEH
-655 KEEQEHSQAREED
+655 KEEQEHQESHEE
-668 ENRISEIEKDKKRQN
+668 SEAHEKKEEEKKRQN

-691 EEEEKRKEEL
+691 QEEEKRKEEL

-711 VALSPILSQFKSIK
+711 IALSPILSQFKSIK
-725 EKHPDALLLFR
+725 EKHPDAMLLFR
-736 CGDFYET
+736 RGDFYET
-743 YMDDAEKASK
+743 YMDDAEKSSR
-753 ILGITLTR
+753 ILGITLTKN
-761 SSKSKDFEGQP
+761 SKEKDFDGKP
-772 LKMAGFPHHALDTY
+772 LKIAGFPHHALDSY

-792 AGQRVAICDQLELP
+792 AGQRVAICDLLESP
-806 QRKVSEEVTP
+806 KQKVSEVVTP
-816 MKEPDSVPSQRQAE
+816 NKDPDSVPSQKQAV
-830 KAEEEQSHGLH
+830 KAEEVQSHGLH

>member
-1 MTEKNQQE
+1 MTEKNPQE

-22 ALDKAA
+22 ALDKAV

-38 GKTAPQFYKKNVTV
+38 GKTAPRFYKKSVTV
-52 SPFNALILGLH
+52 SPFNAVMLGLH

-93 VPFLWYNWSEY
+93 VPFLWYNWAEY
-104 VNKHNPDDVISRN
+104 VNRHNPDDVISRN
-117 DYMKLSKEM
+117 DYLKLPKEE
-126 QNLYKGVRSRE
+126 QNLYKGIRSRE
-137 VRTLFNIQ
+137 IRTLFNIQ

-152 DKDTFEKEVQKHGGT
+152 DKETFEKEVKVNGSS
-167 VERGDLGKQQ
+167 VDRGDVGQQQ
-177 RTLQLSV
+177 RHLQIAV
-184 NQLLLNVRDN
+184 NQFLLNVRDN

-209 TAKDVVYMPVQKNYE
+209 TQKDVVYMPVQKNYE

-252 MMNGDSHPSEDAR
+252 TMQGSQPSEDAK

-276 GAKLQELGISAKLSQ
+276 GAKLQELGISAKLSKE
-291 DSLKMVDYWK
+291 SMGMVEYWK

-318 NNALDAIHKAER
+318 NNSLDAIHKAER
-330 GEKVEYATTENRHQ
+330 GEKVEYATTETRHQ
-344 TEEIRNQMPKHYYV
+344 TEEIRNLLPKHYYV
-358 VDEIKPIPNK
+358 ADEIKPLPNK
-368 DTKEIVLVRDKS
+368 DTKEIVLVRDKA
-380 NKSVDII
+380 NKSVDVI

-406 RIRSALEKEGLT
+406 RIKNALEKEGLV
-418 NIRFYNPDGA
+418 NVHFYNPDGA
-428 LGFHQD
+428 LGFRPD

-440 KEVSVA
+440 KEVTVA

-465 KKAGKVDFDTIM
+465 KKSSSVDFDTIM
-477 MLRDDNGKWALF
+477 MLRDDEGKWALY

-503 NKDTNIFFSLIK
+503 NKDVNTFFSLIK
-515 NPNKKTDAFRIEM
+515 NPNNKTDTFRVEM
-528 AEKYHALTATHPELK
+528 AQKYHALTTNHPELK
-543 IDLFKSHATKEELDR
+543 IDLFKSNATKEDLDR
-558 IEKVNIFKTKS
+558 IEKVVIFKTKG
-569 DQSKV
+569 DQNKV
-574 LCVPVIKGVEKVSP
+574 LCAPTIRGMDKVAP
-588 RVVTHDQWQRMWLAP
+588 RVVSHEQWQRMWLAP
-603 DMADYKK
+603 DMAEYKK

-655 KEEQEHSQAREED
+655 KEEQEHREINEED
-668 ENRISEIEKDKKRQN
+668 KANQAKKDEEKKRQN
-683 SPEQKKKE
+683 SPEQKKKDE
-691 EEEEKRKEEL
+691 QEEKRKEEL

-711 VALSPILSQFKSIK
+711 VVLSPILAQFKSLK
-725 EKHPDALLLFR
+725 EKHPDALMLFR
-736 CGDFYET
+736 QGDFYET
-743 YMDDAEKASK
+743 YMDDAEKASR
-753 ILGITLTR
+753 ILGITLTK
-761 SSKSKDFEGQP
+761 SSKQKDFNGQP
-772 LKMAGFPHHALDTY
+772 LKMAGFPYHALDTY

-806 QRKVSEEVTP
+806 QRKVSEMVTP
-816 MKEPDSVPSQRQAE
+816 MKEADSVPSQKQAV

>member
-1 MTEKNQQE
+1 MTEKNEQE

-22 ALDKAA
+22 ALDKAV

-38 GKTAPQFYKKNVTV
+38 GKTAPQFYKKSVTI
-52 SPFNALILGLH
+52 SPFNAIVLGLH

-82 RGESVQSKEKG
+82 RGESVQTKEKG

-104 VNKHNPDDVISRN
+104 VNRHNPEDVISRN
-117 DYMKLSKEM
+117 DYLKLPKET
-126 QNLYKGVRSRE
+126 QNLYKGIRSRE
-137 VRTLFNIQ
+137 IRTLFNIQ

-152 DKDTFEKEVQKHGGT
+152 DKDGYEKEVKMHGGT
-167 VERGDLGKQQ
+167 VDRGEPGKQQ
-177 RTLQLSV
+177 RSLQIAV
-184 NQLLLNVRDN
+184 NQFLLNMRDN
-194 LVPIRKDT
+194 LVAVRKDA

-209 TAKDVVYMPVQKNYE
+209 TEKDVVFMPVQKNYE

-252 MMNGDSHPSEDAR
+252 TMNGRQPSEDAR

-276 GAKLQELGISAKLSQ
+276 GAKLQELGIPAKLSQ
-291 DSLKMVDYWK
+291 DSLKMIDYWK

-309 LIDALEMDI
+309 LIDALEMDV
-318 NNALDAIHKAER
+318 NNSLDAIHKAER
-330 GEKVEYATTENRHQ
+330 GEKVEYATTETRHQ
-344 TEEIRNQMPKHYYV
+344 TEEIRNMLPKHYYV
-358 VDEIKPIPNK
+358 ADEIKPLPNK
-368 DTKEIVLVRDKS
+368 DTKEIVLVRDKEG
-380 NKSVDII
+380 KSVDVV

-406 RIRSALEKEGLT
+406 RIRNALEKEGLV
-418 NIRFYNPDGA
+418 NVRFYNPDGA
-428 LGFHQD
+428 LGFRPD

-465 KKAGKVDFDTIM
+465 KKSSTVDFDTIM

-494 EKGYAVYPD
+494 ENGYAVYPD
-503 NKDTNIFFSLIK
+503 NKDINTFFSLIK
-515 NPNKKTDAFRIEM
+515 NPGNKTDAFRIEM
-528 AEKYHALTATHPELK
+528 AQKYHALTGTHPELK
-543 IDLFKSHATKEELDR
+543 IDLFKSNATKEDLDR
-558 IEKVNIFKTKS
+558 IERVNIFKTKA

-574 LCVPVIKGVEKVSP
+574 LCIPVIKGVDKVSA
-588 RVVTHDQWQRMWLAP
+588 RVVSHDQWQRMWLAP
-603 DMADYKK
+603 DMMEYKK

-625 SDAVAVGT
+625 TDAVAVGT
-633 DKTEQEGQSQTPQ
+633 DKTEQESQSQTTQ
-646 ETKQVIADH
+646 ETKQVVAEH
-655 KEEQEHSQAREED
+655 KEEQEHQESHEE
-668 ENRISEIEKDKKRQN
+668 SEAHEKKEEEKKRQN

-691 EEEEKRKEEL
+691 QEEEKRKEEL

-711 VALSPILSQFKSIK
+711 IALSPILSQFKSIK
-725 EKHPDALLLFR
+725 EKHPDAMLLFR
-736 CGDFYET
+736 RGDFYET
-743 YMDDAEKASK
+743 YMDDAEKSSR
-753 ILGITLTR
+753 ILGITLTKN
-761 SSKSKDFEGQP
+761 SKEKDFDGKP
-772 LKMAGFPHHALDTY
+772 LKIAGFPHHALDSY

-792 AGQRVAICDQLELP
+792 AGQRVAICDLLESP
-806 QRKVSEEVTP
+806 KQKVSEVVTP
-816 MKEPDSVPSQRQAE
+816 NKDPDSVPSQKQAV
-830 KAEEEQSHGLH
+830 KAEEVQSHGLH

>member
-1 MTEKNQQE
+1 MTEKNEQE

-22 ALDKAA
+22 ALDKAV

-38 GKTAPQFYKKNVTV
+38 GKTAPQFYKKSVTI
-52 SPFNALILGLH
+52 SPFNAIVLGLH

-82 RGESVQSKEKG
+82 RGESVQTKEKG

-104 VNKHNPDDVISRN
+104 VNRHNPEDVISRN
-117 DYMKLSKEM
+117 DYLKLPKET
-126 QNLYKGVRSRE
+126 QNLYKGIRSRE
-137 VRTLFNIQ
+137 IRTLFNIQ

-152 DKDTFEKEVQKHGGT
+152 DKDGYEKEVKMHGGT
-167 VERGDLGKQQ
+167 VDRGEPGKQQ
-177 RTLQLSV
+177 RSLQIAV
-184 NQLLLNVRDN
+184 NQFLLNMRDN
-194 LVPIRKDT
+194 LVAIRKDA

-209 TAKDVVYMPVQKNYE
+209 TEKDVVFMPVQKNYE

-238 SATGHQQ
+238 RATGHQQ

-252 MMNGDSHPSEDAR
+252 TMNGRQPSEDAK

-276 GAKLQELGISAKLSQ
+276 GAKLQELGIPAKLSQ
-291 DSLKMVDYWK
+291 DSLKMIDYWK

-309 LIDALEMDI
+309 LIDALEMDV
-318 NNALDAIHKAER
+318 NNSLDAIHKAER
-330 GEKVEYATTENRHQ
+330 GEKVEYATTETRHQ
-344 TEEIRNQMPKHYYV
+344 TEEIRNMLPKHYYV
-358 VDEIKPIPNK
+358 ADEIKPLPNK
-368 DTKEIVLVRDKS
+368 DTKEIVLVRDKEG
-380 NKSVDII
+380 KSVDVV

-406 RIRSALEKEGLT
+406 RIRNALEKEGLI
-418 NIRFYNPDGA
+418 NVRFYNPDGA
-428 LGFHQD
+428 LGFRPD

-465 KKAGKVDFDTIM
+465 KKSSTVDFDTIM

-503 NKDTNIFFSLIK
+503 NKDINTFFSLIK
-515 NPNKKTDAFRIEM
+515 NPGNKTDAFRIEM
-528 AEKYHALTATHPELK
+528 AQKYHALTGTHPELK
-543 IDLFKSHATKEELDR
+543 IDLFKSNATKEDLDR
-558 IEKVNIFKTKS
+558 IERVNIFKTKA

-574 LCVPVIKGVEKVSP
+574 LCIPVIKGVDKVSA
-588 RVVTHDQWQRMWLAP
+588 RVVSHDQWQRMWLAP
-603 DMADYKK
+603 DMMEYKK

-625 SDAVAVGT
+625 TDAVAVGT
-633 DKTEQEGQSQTPQ
+633 DKTEQESQSQTTQ
-646 ETKQVIADH
+646 ETKQVVAEH
-655 KEEQEHSQAREED
+655 KEEQEHQESHEE
-668 ENRISEIEKDKKRQN
+668 SEAHEKKEEEKKRQN

-691 EEEEKRKEEL
+691 QEEEKRKEEL

-711 VALSPILSQFKSIK
+711 IALSPILSQFKSIK
-725 EKHPDALLLFR
+725 EKHPDAMLLFR
-736 CGDFYET
+736 RGDFYET
-743 YMDDAEKASK
+743 YMDDAEKSSR
-753 ILGITLTR
+753 ILGITLTKN
-761 SSKSKDFEGQP
+761 SKEKDLEGKP
-772 LKMAGFPHHALDTY
+772 LKIAGFPHHALDSY

-792 AGQRVAICDQLELP
+792 AGQRVAICDLLESP
-806 QRKVSEEVTP
+806 KQKVSEVVTP
-816 MKEPDSVPSQRQAE
+816 NKDPDSVPSQKQAV
-830 KAEEEQSHGLH
+830 KAEEVQSHGLH

>member
-1 MTEKNQQE
+1 MTEKNEQE

-22 ALDKAA
+22 ALDKAV

-38 GKTAPQFYKKNVTV
+38 GKTAPQFYKKSVTI
-52 SPFNALILGLH
+52 SPFNAIVLGLH

-82 RGESVQSKEKG
+82 RGESVQTKEKG

-104 VNKHNPDDVISRN
+104 VNRHNPEDVISRN
-117 DYMKLSKEM
+117 DYLKLPKET
-126 QNLYKGVRSRE
+126 QNLYKGIRSRE
-137 VRTLFNIQ
+137 IRTLFNIQ

-152 DKDTFEKEVQKHGGT
+152 DKDGYEKEVKMHGGT
-167 VERGDLGKQQ
+167 VDRGEPGKQQ
-177 RTLQLSV
+177 RSLQIAV
-184 NQLLLNVRDN
+184 NQFLLNMRDN
-194 LVPIRKDT
+194 LVAVRKDA

-209 TAKDVVYMPVQKNYE
+209 TEKDVVFMPVQKNYE

-252 MMNGDSHPSEDAR
+252 TMNGRQPSEDAK

-276 GAKLQELGISAKLSQ
+276 GAKLQELGIPAKLSQ
-291 DSLKMVDYWK
+291 DSLKMIDYWK

-309 LIDALEMDI
+309 LIDALEMDV
-318 NNALDAIHKAER
+318 NNSLDAIHKAER
-330 GEKVEYATTENRHQ
+330 GEKVEYATTETRHQ
-344 TEEIRNQMPKHYYV
+344 TEEIRNMLPKHYYV
-358 VDEIKPIPNK
+358 ADEIKPLPNK
-368 DTKEIVLVRDKS
+368 DTKEIVLVRNKEG
-380 NKSVDII
+380 KSVDVV

-406 RIRSALEKEGLT
+406 RIRNALEKEGLV
-418 NIRFYNPDGA
+418 NVRFYNPDGA
-428 LGFHQD
+428 LGFRPD

-465 KKAGKVDFDTIM
+465 KKSSTVDFDTIM

-503 NKDTNIFFSLIK
+503 NKDINTFFSLIK
-515 NPNKKTDAFRIEM
+515 NPGNKTDAFRIEM
-528 AEKYHALTATHPELK
+528 AQKYHALTGTHPELK
-543 IDLFKSHATKEELDR
+543 IDLFKSNATEEDLDR
-558 IEKVNIFKTKS
+558 IERVNIFKTKA

-574 LCVPVIKGVEKVSP
+574 LCIPVIKGVDKVSA
-588 RVVTHDQWQRMWLAP
+588 RVVSHDQWQRMWLAP
-603 DMADYKK
+603 DMMEYKK

-625 SDAVAVGT
+625 TDAVAAGT
-633 DKTEQEGQSQTPQ
+633 DKTEQESQSQTTQ
-646 ETKQVIADH
+646 ETKQVVAEH
-655 KEEQEHSQAREED
+655 KEEQEHQESHEE
-668 ENRISEIEKDKKRQN
+668 SEAHEKKEEEKKRQN
-683 SPEQKKKE
+683 SAEQKKKE
-691 EEEEKRKEEL
+691 QEEEKRKEVL

-711 VALSPILSQFKSIK
+711 IALSPILSQFKSIK
-725 EKHPDALLLFR
+725 EKHPDAMLLFR
-736 CGDFYET
+736 RGDFYET
-743 YMDDAEKASK
+743 YMDDAEKSSR
-753 ILGITLTR
+753 ILGITLTKN
-761 SSKSKDFEGQP
+761 SKEKDFDGKP
-772 LKMAGFPHHALDTY
+772 LKIAGFPHHALDSY

-792 AGQRVAICDQLELP
+792 AGQRVAICDLLESP
-806 QRKVSEEVTP
+806 KQKVSEVVTP
-816 MKEPDSVPSQRQAE
+816 NKDPDSVPSQKQAV
-830 KAEEEQSHGLH
+830 KAEEVQSHGLH

>member
-1 MTEKNQQE
+1 MTEKNEQE

-22 ALDKAA
+22 ALDKAV

-38 GKTAPQFYKKNVTV
+38 GKTAPQFYKKSVTI
-52 SPFNALILGLH
+52 SPFNAIVLGLH

-82 RGESVQSKEKG
+82 RGESVQTKEKG

-104 VNKHNPDDVISRN
+104 VNRHNPEDVISRN
-117 DYMKLSKEM
+117 DYLKLPKET
-126 QNLYKGVRSRE
+126 QNLYKGIRSRE
-137 VRTLFNIQ
+137 IRTLFNIQ

-152 DKDTFEKEVQKHGGT
+152 DKDGYEKEVKMHGGT
-167 VERGDLGKQQ
+167 VDRGEPGKQQ
-177 RTLQLSV
+177 RSLQIAV
-184 NQLLLNVRDN
+184 NQFLLNMRDN
-194 LVPIRKDT
+194 LVAVRKDA

-209 TAKDVVYMPVQKNYE
+209 TEKDVVFMPVQKNYE

-252 MMNGDSHPSEDAR
+252 TMNGRQPSEDAK

-276 GAKLQELGISAKLSQ
+276 GAKLQELGIPAKLSQ
-291 DSLKMVDYWK
+291 DSLKMIDYWK

-309 LIDALEMDI
+309 LIDALEMDV
-318 NNALDAIHKAER
+318 NNSLDAIHKAER
-330 GEKVEYATTENRHQ
+330 GEKVEYATTETRHQ
-344 TEEIRNQMPKHYYV
+344 TEEIRNMLPKHYYV
-358 VDEIKPIPNK
+358 ADEIKPLPNK
-368 DTKEIVLVRDKS
+368 DTKEIVLVRDKEG
-380 NKSVDII
+380 KSVDVV

-406 RIRSALEKEGLT
+406 RIRNALEKEGLI
-418 NIRFYNPDGA
+418 NVRFYNPDGA
-428 LGFHQD
+428 LGFRPD

-465 KKAGKVDFDTIM
+465 KKSSTVDFDTIM

-503 NKDTNIFFSLIK
+503 NKDINTFFSLIK
-515 NPNKKTDAFRIEM
+515 NPGNKTDAFRIEM
-528 AEKYHALTATHPELK
+528 AQKYHALTGTHPELN
-543 IDLFKSHATKEELDR
+543 IDLFKSNATKEDLDR
-558 IEKVNIFKTKS
+558 IERVNIFKTKA

-574 LCVPVIKGVEKVSP
+574 LCIPVIKGVDKVSA
-588 RVVTHDQWQRMWLAP
+588 RVVSHDQWQRMWLAP
-603 DMADYKK
+603 DMMEYKK

-633 DKTEQEGQSQTPQ
+633 DKTEQESQSQTAQ
-646 ETKQVIADH
+646 ETKQVVAEH
-655 KEEQEHSQAREED
+655 KEEQEHQESHEEN
-668 ENRISEIEKDKKRQN
+668 EANEKKEEEKKRQN

-691 EEEEKRKEEL
+691 QEEKKRKEEL

-711 VALSPILSQFKSIK
+711 IALSPILSQFKSIK
-725 EKHPDALLLFR
+725 EKHPDAMLLFR
-736 CGDFYET
+736 RGDFYET
-743 YMDDAEKASK
+743 YMDDAEKSSR
-753 ILGITLTR
+753 ILGITLTK
-761 SSKSKDFEGQP
+761 SSKEKDLDGKP
-772 LKMAGFPHHALDTY
+772 LKIAGFPHHALDSY

-792 AGQRVAICDQLELP
+792 AGQRVAICDLLESP
-806 QRKVSEEVTP
+806 KQKVSEVVTP
-816 MKEPDSVPSQRQAE
+816 NKDPDSVPSQKQAV
-830 KAEEEQSHGLH
+830 KAEEVQSHGLH

>member
-1 MTEKNQQE
+1 MTEKNEQE

-22 ALDKAA
+22 ALDKAV

-38 GKTAPQFYKKNVTV
+38 GKTAPQFYKKSVTI
-52 SPFNALILGLH
+52 SPFNAIVLGLH

-82 RGESVQSKEKG
+82 RGESVQTKEKG

-104 VNKHNPDDVISRN
+104 VNRHNPEDVISRN
-117 DYMKLSKEM
+117 DYLKLPKET
-126 QNLYKGVRSRE
+126 QNLYKGIRSRE
-137 VRTLFNIQ
+137 IRTLFNIQ

-152 DKDTFEKEVQKHGGT
+152 DKDGYEKEVKMHGGT
-167 VERGDLGKQQ
+167 VDRGEPGKQQ
-177 RTLQLSV
+177 RSLQIAV
-184 NQLLLNVRDN
+184 NQFLLNMRDN
-194 LVPIRKDT
+194 LVAVRKDA

-209 TAKDVVYMPVQKNYE
+209 TEKDVVFMPVQKNYE

-252 MMNGDSHPSEDAR
+252 TMNGRQPSEDAK

-276 GAKLQELGISAKLSQ
+276 GAKLQELGIPAKLSQ
-291 DSLKMVDYWK
+291 DSLKMIDYWK

-309 LIDALEMDI
+309 LIDALEMDV
-318 NNALDAIHKAER
+318 NNSLDAIHKAER
-330 GEKVEYATTENRHQ
+330 GEKVEYATTETRHQ
-344 TEEIRNQMPKHYYV
+344 TEEIRNMLPKHYYV
-358 VDEIKPIPNK
+358 ADEIKPLPNK
-368 DTKEIVLVRDKS
+368 DTKEIVLVRDKEG
-380 NKSVDII
+380 KSVDVV

-406 RIRSALEKEGLT
+406 RIRNALEKEGLV
-418 NIRFYNPDGA
+418 NVRFYNPDGA
-428 LGFHQD
+428 LGFSPD

-440 KEVSVA
+440 KEVSIA

-465 KKAGKVDFDTIM
+465 KKSSTVDFDTIM

-503 NKDTNIFFSLIK
+503 NKDINTFFSLIK
-515 NPNKKTDAFRIEM
+515 NPGNKTDAFRIEM
-528 AEKYHALTATHPELK
+528 AQKYHALTGTHPELK
-543 IDLFKSHATKEELDR
+543 IDLFKSNATEEDLDR
-558 IEKVNIFKTKS
+558 IERVNIFKTKA

-574 LCVPVIKGVEKVSP
+574 LCIPVIKGVDKVSA
-588 RVVTHDQWQRMWLAP
+588 RVVSHDQWQRMWLAP
-603 DMADYKK
+603 DMMEYKK

-625 SDAVAVGT
+625 TDAVAVGT
-633 DKTEQEGQSQTPQ
+633 DKTEQESQSQTTQ
-646 ETKQVIADH
+646 ETKQVVAEH
-655 KEEQEHSQAREED
+655 KEEQEHQESHEE
-668 ENRISEIEKDKKRQN
+668 SEAHEKKEEEKKRQN

-691 EEEEKRKEEL
+691 QEEKKRKEEL

-711 VALSPILSQFKSIK
+711 IALSPILSQFKSIK
-725 EKHPDALLLFR
+725 EKHPDAMLLFR
-736 CGDFYET
+736 RGDFYET
-743 YMDDAEKASK
+743 YMDDAEKSSR
-753 ILGITLTR
+753 ILGITLTK
-761 SSKSKDFEGQP
+761 SSKEKDLDGKP
-772 LKMAGFPHHALDTY
+772 LKIAGFPHHALDSY

-792 AGQRVAICDQLELP
+792 AGQRVAICDLLESP
-806 QRKVSEEVTP
+806 KQKVSEVVTP
-816 MKEPDSVPSQRQAE
+816 NKDPDSVPSQKQAV
-830 KAEEEQSHGLH
+830 KAEEVQSHGLH

>member
-1 MTEKNQQE
+1 MTEKNEQE

-22 ALDKAA
+22 ALDKAV

-38 GKTAPQFYKKNVTV
+38 GKTAPQFYKKSVTI
-52 SPFNALILGLH
+52 SPFNAIVLGLH

-82 RGESVQSKEKG
+82 RGESVQTKEKG

-104 VNKHNPDDVISRN
+104 VNRHNPEDVISRN
-117 DYMKLSKEM
+117 DYLKLPKET
-126 QNLYKGVRSRE
+126 QNLYKGIRSRE
-137 VRTLFNIQ
+137 IRTLFNIQ

-152 DKDTFEKEVQKHGGT
+152 DKDGYEKEVKMHGGT
-167 VERGDLGKQQ
+167 VDRGEPGKQQ
-177 RTLQLSV
+177 RSLQIAV
-184 NQLLLNVRDN
+184 NQFLLNMRDN
-194 LVPIRKDT
+194 LVAVRKDA

-209 TAKDVVYMPVQKNYE
+209 TEKDVVFMPVQKNYE

-252 MMNGDSHPSEDAR
+252 TMNGRQPSEDAK

-276 GAKLQELGISAKLSQ
+276 GAKLQELGIPAKLSQ
-291 DSLKMVDYWK
+291 DSLKMIDYWK

-309 LIDALEMDI
+309 LIDALEMDV
-318 NNALDAIHKAER
+318 NNSLDAIHKAER
-330 GEKVEYATTENRHQ
+330 GEKVEYATTETRHQ
-344 TEEIRNQMPKHYYV
+344 TEEIRNMLPKHYYV
-358 VDEIKPIPNK
+358 AEEIKPLPNK
-368 DTKEIVLVRDKS
+368 DTKEIVLVRDKEG
-380 NKSVDII
+380 KSVDVV

-406 RIRSALEKEGLT
+406 RIRNALEKEGLI
-418 NIRFYNPDGA
+418 NVRFYNPDGA
-428 LGFHQD
+428 LGFRPD

-440 KEVSVA
+440 KEVCVA

-465 KKAGKVDFDTIM
+465 KKSSTVDFDTIM

-503 NKDTNIFFSLIK
+503 NKDINTFFSLIK
-515 NPNKKTDAFRIEM
+515 NPGNKTDAFRIEM
-528 AEKYHALTATHPELK
+528 AQKYHALTGTHPELK
-543 IDLFKSHATKEELDR
+543 IDLFKSNATKEDLDR
-558 IEKVNIFKTKS
+558 IERVNIFKTKA

-574 LCVPVIKGVEKVSP
+574 LCIPVIKGVDKVSA
-588 RVVTHDQWQRMWLAP
+588 RVVSHDQWQRMWLAP
-603 DMADYKK
+603 DMMEYKK

-625 SDAVAVGT
+625 TDAVAAGT
-633 DKTEQEGQSQTPQ
+633 DKTEQESQSQTTQ
-646 ETKQVIADH
+646 ETKQVVAEH
-655 KEEQEHSQAREED
+655 KEEQEHQESHEE
-668 ENRISEIEKDKKRQN
+668 SEAHEKKEEEKKRQN
-683 SPEQKKKE
+683 SAEQKKKE
-691 EEEEKRKEEL
+691 QEEEKRKEVL

-711 VALSPILSQFKSIK
+711 IALSPILSQFKSIK
-725 EKHPDALLLFR
+725 EKHPDAMLLFR
-736 CGDFYET
+736 RGDFYET
-743 YMDDAEKASK
+743 YMDDAEKSSR
-753 ILGITLTR
+753 ILGITLTK
-761 SSKSKDFEGQP
+761 SSKEKDLDGKP
-772 LKMAGFPHHALDTY
+772 LKIAGFPHHALDSY

-792 AGQRVAICDQLELP
+792 AGQRVAICDLLESP
-806 QRKVSEEVTP
+806 KQKVSEVVTP
-816 MKEPDSVPSQRQAE
+816 NKDPDSVPSQKQAV
-830 KAEEEQSHGLH
+830 KAEEVQSHGLH

>member
-1 MTEKNQQE
+1 MTEKNEQE

-22 ALDKAA
+22 ALDKAV

-38 GKTAPQFYKKNVTV
+38 GKTAPQFYKKSVTI
-52 SPFNALILGLH
+52 SPFNAIVLGLH

-82 RGESVQSKEKG
+82 RGESVQTKEKG

-104 VNKHNPDDVISRN
+104 VNRHNPEDVISRN
-117 DYMKLSKEM
+117 DYLKLPKET
-126 QNLYKGVRSRE
+126 QNLYKGIRSRE
-137 VRTLFNIQ
+137 IRTLFNIQ

-152 DKDTFEKEVQKHGGT
+152 DKDGYEKEVKMHGGT
-167 VERGDLGKQQ
+167 VDRGEPGKQQ
-177 RTLQLSV
+177 RSLQIAV
-184 NQLLLNVRDN
+184 NQFLLNMRDN
-194 LVPIRKDT
+194 LVAVRKDA

-209 TAKDVVYMPVQKNYE
+209 TEKDVVFMPVQKNYE

-252 MMNGDSHPSEDAR
+252 TMNGRQPSEDAR

-276 GAKLQELGISAKLSQ
+276 GAKLQELGIPAKLSQ
-291 DSLKMVDYWK
+291 DSLKMIDYWK

-309 LIDALEMDI
+309 LIDALEMDV
-318 NNALDAIHKAER
+318 NNSLDAIHKAER
-330 GEKVEYATTENRHQ
+330 GEKVEYATTETRHQ
-344 TEEIRNQMPKHYYV
+344 TEEIRNMLPKHYYV
-358 VDEIKPIPNK
+358 ADEIKPLPNK
-368 DTKEIVLVRDKS
+368 DTKEIVLVRDKEG
-380 NKSVDII
+380 KSVDVV

-406 RIRSALEKEGLT
+406 RIRNALEKEGLV
-418 NIRFYNPDGA
+418 NVRFYNPDGA
-428 LGFHQD
+428 LGFRPD

-465 KKAGKVDFDTIM
+465 KKSSTVDFDTIM

-494 EKGYAVYPD
+494 ENGYAVYPD
-503 NKDTNIFFSLIK
+503 NKDINTFFSLIK
-515 NPNKKTDAFRIEM
+515 NPGNKTDAFRIEM
-528 AEKYHALTATHPELK
+528 AQKYHALTGTHPELK
-543 IDLFKSHATKEELDR
+543 IDLFKSNATKEDLDR
-558 IEKVNIFKTKS
+558 IERVNIFKTKA

-574 LCVPVIKGVEKVSP
+574 LCIPVIKGVDKVSA
-588 RVVTHDQWQRMWLAP
+588 RVVSHDQWQRMWLAP
-603 DMADYKK
+603 DMMEYKK

-625 SDAVAVGT
+625 TDAVAVGT
-633 DKTEQEGQSQTPQ
+633 DKTEQESQSQTTQ
-646 ETKQVIADH
+646 ETKQVVAEH
-655 KEEQEHSQAREED
+655 KEEQEHQESHEE
-668 ENRISEIEKDKKRQN
+668 SEAHEKKEEEKKRQN

-691 EEEEKRKEEL
+691 QEEEKRKEEL

-711 VALSPILSQFKSIK
+711 IALSPILSQFKSIK
-725 EKHPDALLLFR
+725 EKHPDAMLLFR
-736 CGDFYET
+736 RGDFYET
-743 YMDDAEKASK
+743 YMDDAEKSSR
-753 ILGITLTR
+753 ILGITLTK
-761 SSKSKDFEGQP
+761 SSKEKDLDGKP
-772 LKMAGFPHHALDTY
+772 LKIAGFPHHALDSY

-792 AGQRVAICDQLELP
+792 AGQRVAICDLLESP
-806 QRKVSEEVTP
+806 KQKVSEVVTP
-816 MKEPDSVPSQRQAE
+816 NKDPDSVPSQKQAV
-830 KAEEEQSHGLH
+830 KAEEVQSHGLH

>member
-1 MTEKNQQE
+1 MTEKNEQE

-22 ALDKAA
+22 ALDKAV

-38 GKTAPQFYKKNVTV
+38 GKTAPQFYKKSVTI
-52 SPFNALILGLH
+52 SPFNAIVLGLH

-82 RGESVQSKEKG
+82 RGESVQTKEKG

-104 VNKHNPDDVISRN
+104 VNRHNPEDVISRN
-117 DYMKLSKEM
+117 DYLKLPKET
-126 QNLYKGVRSRE
+126 QNLYKGIRSRE
-137 VRTLFNIQ
+137 IRTLFNIQ

-152 DKDTFEKEVQKHGGT
+152 DKDGYEKEVKMHGGT
-167 VERGDLGKQQ
+167 VDRGEPGKQQ
-177 RTLQLSV
+177 RSLQIAV
-184 NQLLLNVRDN
+184 NQFLLNMRDN
-194 LVPIRKDT
+194 LVAVRKDA

-209 TAKDVVYMPVQKNYE
+209 TEKDVVFMPVQKNYE

-252 MMNGDSHPSEDAR
+252 TMNGRQPSEDAK

-276 GAKLQELGISAKLSQ
+276 GAKLQELGIPAKLSQ
-291 DSLKMVDYWK
+291 DSLKMIDYWK
-301 RELHENPC
+301 RELHENSC
-309 LIDALEMDI
+309 LIDALEMDV
-318 NNALDAIHKAER
+318 NNSLDAIHKAER
-330 GEKVEYATTENRHQ
+330 GEKVEYATTETRHQ
-344 TEEIRNQMPKHYYV
+344 TEEIRNMLPKHYYV
-358 VDEIKPIPNK
+358 ADEIKPLPNK
-368 DTKEIVLVRDKS
+368 DTKEIVLVRDKEG
-380 NKSVDII
+380 KSVDVV

-406 RIRSALEKEGLT
+406 RIRNALEKEGLV
-418 NIRFYNPDGA
+418 NVRFYNPDGA
-428 LGFHQD
+428 LGFRPD

-465 KKAGKVDFDTIM
+465 KKSSTVDFDTIM

-494 EKGYAVYPD
+494 ENGYAVYPD
-503 NKDTNIFFSLIK
+503 NKDINTFFSLIK
-515 NPNKKTDAFRIEM
+515 NPGNKTDAFRIEM
-528 AEKYHALTATHPELK
+528 AQKYHALTGTHPELK
-543 IDLFKSHATKEELDR
+543 IDLFKSNATKEDLDR
-558 IEKVNIFKTKS
+558 IERVNIFKTKA

-574 LCVPVIKGVEKVSP
+574 LCIPVIKGVDKVSA
-588 RVVTHDQWQRMWLAP
+588 RVVSHDQWQRMWLAP
-603 DMADYKK
+603 DMMEYKK

-625 SDAVAVGT
+625 TDAVAVGT
-633 DKTEQEGQSQTPQ
+633 DKTEQESQSQTVQ
-646 ETKQVIADH
+646 ETKQVVAEH
-655 KEEQEHSQAREED
+655 KEEQEHQESHEE
-668 ENRISEIEKDKKRQN
+668 SEAHEKKEEEKKRQN

-691 EEEEKRKEEL
+691 QEEEKRKEEL

-711 VALSPILSQFKSIK
+711 IALSPILSQFKSIK
-725 EKHPDALLLFR
+725 EKHPDAMLLFR
-736 CGDFYET
+736 RGDFYET
-743 YMDDAEKASK
+743 YMDDAEKSSR
-753 ILGITLTR
+753 ILGITLTKN
-761 SSKSKDFEGQP
+761 SKEKDFDGKP
-772 LKMAGFPHHALDTY
+772 LKIAGFPHHALDSY

-792 AGQRVAICDQLELP
+792 AGQRVAICDLLESP
-806 QRKVSEEVTP
+806 KQKVSEVVTP
-816 MKEPDSVPSQRQAE
+816 NKDPDSVPSQKQAV
-830 KAEEEQSHGLH
+830 KAEEVQSHGLH

>member
-1 MTEKNQQE
+1 MTEKNEQE

-22 ALDKAA
+22 ALDKAV

-38 GKTAPQFYKKNVTV
+38 GKTAPQFYKKSVTI
-52 SPFNALILGLH
+52 SPFNAIVLGLH

-82 RGESVQSKEKG
+82 RGESVQTKEKG

-104 VNKHNPDDVISRN
+104 VNRHNPEDVISRN
-117 DYMKLSKEM
+117 DYLKLPKET
-126 QNLYKGVRSRE
+126 QNLYKGIRSRE
-137 VRTLFNIQ
+137 IRTLFNIQ

-152 DKDTFEKEVQKHGGT
+152 DKDGYEKEVKMHGGT
-167 VERGDLGKQQ
+167 VDRGEPGKQQ
-177 RTLQLSV
+177 RSLQIAV
-184 NQLLLNVRDN
+184 NQFLLNMRDN
-194 LVPIRKDT
+194 LVAVRKDA

-209 TAKDVVYMPVQKNYE
+209 TEKDVVFMPVQKNYE

-252 MMNGDSHPSEDAR
+252 TMNGRQPSEDAK

-276 GAKLQELGISAKLSQ
+276 GAKLQELGIPAKLSQ
-291 DSLKMVDYWK
+291 DSLKMIDYWK

-309 LIDALEMDI
+309 LIDALEMDV
-318 NNALDAIHKAER
+318 NNSLDAIHKAER
-330 GEKVEYATTENRHQ
+330 GEKVEYATTETRHQ
-344 TEEIRNQMPKHYYV
+344 TEEIRNMLPKHYYV
-358 VDEIKPIPNK
+358 ADEIKPLPNK
-368 DTKEIVLVRDKS
+368 DTKEIVLVRDKEG
-380 NKSVDII
+380 KSVDVV

-406 RIRSALEKEGLT
+406 RIRNALEKEGLI
-418 NIRFYNPDGA
+418 NVRFYNPDGA
-428 LGFHQD
+428 LGFRPD

-465 KKAGKVDFDTIM
+465 KKSSTVDFDTIM

-503 NKDTNIFFSLIK
+503 NKDINTFFSLIK
-515 NPNKKTDAFRIEM
+515 NPGNKTDAFRIEM
-528 AEKYHALTATHPELK
+528 AQKYHALTGTHPELK
-543 IDLFKSHATKEELDR
+543 IDLFKSNATKEDLDR
-558 IEKVNIFKTKS
+558 IERVNIFKTKA

-574 LCVPVIKGVEKVSP
+574 LCIPVIKGVDKVSA
-588 RVVTHDQWQRMWLAP
+588 RVVSHDQWQRMWLAP
-603 DMADYKK
+603 DMMEYKK

-625 SDAVAVGT
+625 TDAVAAGT
-633 DKTEQEGQSQTPQ
+633 DKTEQESQSQTTQ
-646 ETKQVIADH
+646 ETKQVVAEH
-655 KEEQEHSQAREED
+655 KEEQEHQESHEE
-668 ENRISEIEKDKKRQN
+668 SEAHEKKEEEKKRQN

-691 EEEEKRKEEL
+691 QEEKKRKEEL

-711 VALSPILSQFKSIK
+711 IALSPILSQFKSIK
-725 EKHPDALLLFR
+725 EKHPDAMLLFR
-736 CGDFYET
+736 RGDFYET
-743 YMDDAEKASK
+743 YMDDAEKSSR
-753 ILGITLTR
+753 ILGITLTKN
-761 SSKSKDFEGQP
+761 SKEKDFDGKP
-772 LKMAGFPHHALDTY
+772 LKIAGFPHHALDSY

-792 AGQRVAICDQLELP
+792 AGQRVAICDLLESP
-806 QRKVSEEVTP
+806 KQKVSEVVTP
-816 MKEPDSVPSQRQAE
+816 NKDPDSVPSQKQAV
-830 KAEEEQSHGLH
+830 KAEEVQSHGLH

>member
-1 MTEKNQQE
+1 MTEKNEQE

-22 ALDKAA
+22 ALDKAV

-38 GKTAPQFYKKNVTV
+38 GKTAPQFYKKSVTI
-52 SPFNALILGLH
+52 SPFNAIVLGLH

-82 RGESVQSKEKG
+82 RGESVQTKEKG

-104 VNKHNPDDVISRN
+104 VNRHNPEDVISRN
-117 DYMKLSKEM
+117 DYLKLPKET
-126 QNLYKGVRSRE
+126 QNLYKGIRSRE
-137 VRTLFNIQ
+137 IRTLFNIQ

-152 DKDTFEKEVQKHGGT
+152 DKDGYEKEVKMHGGT
-167 VERGDLGKQQ
+167 VDRGEPGKQQ
-177 RTLQLSV
+177 RSLQIAV
-184 NQLLLNVRDN
+184 NQFLLNMRDN
-194 LVPIRKDT
+194 LVAVRKDA

-209 TAKDVVYMPVQKNYE
+209 TEKDVVFMPVQKNYE

-252 MMNGDSHPSEDAR
+252 TMNGRQPSEDAR

-276 GAKLQELGISAKLSQ
+276 GAKLQELGIPAKLSQ
-291 DSLKMVDYWK
+291 DSLKMIDYWK

-309 LIDALEMDI
+309 LIDALEMDV
-318 NNALDAIHKAER
+318 NNSLDAIHKAER
-330 GEKVEYATTENRHQ
+330 GEKVEYATTETRHQ
-344 TEEIRNQMPKHYYV
+344 TEEIRNMLPKHYYV
-358 VDEIKPIPNK
+358 ADEIKPLPNK
-368 DTKEIVLVRDKS
+368 DTKEIVLVRDKEG
-380 NKSVDII
+380 KSVDVV

-406 RIRSALEKEGLT
+406 RIRNALEKEGLV
-418 NIRFYNPDGA
+418 NVRFYNPDGA
-428 LGFHQD
+428 LGFRPD

-465 KKAGKVDFDTIM
+465 KKSSTVDFDTIM

-494 EKGYAVYPD
+494 ENGYAVYPD
-503 NKDTNIFFSLIK
+503 NKDINTFFSLIK
-515 NPNKKTDAFRIEM
+515 NPGNKTDAFRIEM
-528 AEKYHALTATHPELK
+528 AQKYHALTGTHPELK
-543 IDLFKSHATKEELDR
+543 IDLFKSNATKEDLDR
-558 IEKVNIFKTKS
+558 IERVNIFKTKA

-574 LCVPVIKGVEKVSP
+574 LCIPVIKGVDKVSA
-588 RVVTHDQWQRMWLAP
+588 RVVSHDQWQRMWLAP
-603 DMADYKK
+603 DMMEYKK

-633 DKTEQEGQSQTPQ
+633 DKTEQESQSQTTQ
-646 ETKQVIADH
+646 ETKQVVAEH
-655 KEEQEHSQAREED
+655 KEEQEHQESHEE
-668 ENRISEIEKDKKRQN
+668 SEAHEKKEEEKKRQN

-691 EEEEKRKEEL
+691 QEEEKRKEEL

-711 VALSPILSQFKSIK
+711 IALSPILSQFKSIK
-725 EKHPDALLLFR
+725 EKHPDAMLLFR
-736 CGDFYET
+736 RGDFYET
-743 YMDDAEKASK
+743 YMDDAEKSSR
-753 ILGITLTR
+753 ILGITLTK
-761 SSKSKDFEGQP
+761 SSKEKDLDGKP
-772 LKMAGFPHHALDTY
+772 LKIAGFPHHALDSY

-792 AGQRVAICDQLELP
+792 AGQRVAICDLLESP
-806 QRKVSEEVTP
+806 KQKVSEVVTP
-816 MKEPDSVPSQRQAE
+816 NKDPDSVPSQKQAV
-830 KAEEEQSHGLH
+830 KAEEVQSHGLH

>member
-1 MTEKNQQE
+1 MTEKNEQE

-22 ALDKAA
+22 ALDKAV

-38 GKTAPQFYKKNVTV
+38 GKTAPQFYKKSVTI
-52 SPFNALILGLH
+52 SPFNAIVLGLH

-82 RGESVQSKEKG
+82 RGESVQTKEKG

-104 VNKHNPDDVISRN
+104 VNRHNPEDVISRN
-117 DYMKLSKEM
+117 DYLKLPKET
-126 QNLYKGVRSRE
+126 QNLYKGIRSRE
-137 VRTLFNIQ
+137 IRTLFNIQ

-152 DKDTFEKEVQKHGGT
+152 DKDGYEKEVKMHGGT
-167 VERGDLGKQQ
+167 VDRGEPGKQQ
-177 RTLQLSV
+177 RSLQIAV
-184 NQLLLNVRDN
+184 NQFLLNMRDN
-194 LVPIRKDT
+194 LVAVRKDA

-209 TAKDVVYMPVQKNYE
+209 TEKDVVFMPVQKNYE

-252 MMNGDSHPSEDAR
+252 TMNGRQPSEDAR

-276 GAKLQELGISAKLSQ
+276 GAKLQELGIPAKLSQ
-291 DSLKMVDYWK
+291 DSLKMIDYWK

-309 LIDALEMDI
+309 LIDALEMDV
-318 NNALDAIHKAER
+318 NNSLDAIHKAER
-330 GEKVEYATTENRHQ
+330 GEKVEYATTETRHQ
-344 TEEIRNQMPKHYYV
+344 TEEIRNMLPKHYYV
-358 VDEIKPIPNK
+358 ADEIKPLPNK
-368 DTKEIVLVRDKS
+368 DTKEIVLVRDKEG
-380 NKSVDII
+380 KSVDVV

-406 RIRSALEKEGLT
+406 RIRNALEKEGLV
-418 NIRFYNPDGA
+418 NVRFYNPDGA
-428 LGFHQD
+428 LGFRPD

-465 KKAGKVDFDTIM
+465 KKSSTVDFDTIM

-503 NKDTNIFFSLIK
+503 NKDINTFFSLIK
-515 NPNKKTDAFRIEM
+515 NPGNKTDAFRIEM
-528 AEKYHALTATHPELK
+528 AQKYHALTGTHPELK
-543 IDLFKSHATKEELDR
+543 IDLFKSNATKEDLDR
-558 IEKVNIFKTKS
+558 IERVNIFKTKA

-574 LCVPVIKGVEKVSP
+574 LCIPVIKGVDKVSA
-588 RVVTHDQWQRMWLAP
+588 RVVSHDQWQRMWLAP
-603 DMADYKK
+603 DMMEYKK

-625 SDAVAVGT
+625 TDAVAVGT
-633 DKTEQEGQSQTPQ
+633 DKTEQESQSQTTQ
-646 ETKQVIADH
+646 ETKQVVAEH
-655 KEEQEHSQAREED
+655 KEEQEHQESHEE
-668 ENRISEIEKDKKRQN
+668 SEAHEKKEEEKKRQN

-691 EEEEKRKEEL
+691 QEEEKRKEEL

-711 VALSPILSQFKSIK
+711 IALSPILSQFKSIK
-725 EKHPDALLLFR
+725 EKHPDAMLLFR
-736 CGDFYET
+736 RGDFYET
-743 YMDDAEKASK
+743 YMDDAEKSSR
-753 ILGITLTR
+753 ILGITLTK
-761 SSKSKDFEGQP
+761 SSKEKDLDGKP
-772 LKMAGFPHHALDTY
+772 LKIAGFPHHALDSY

-792 AGQRVAICDQLELP
+792 AGQRVAICDLLESP
-806 QRKVSEEVTP
+806 KQKVSEVVTP
-816 MKEPDSVPSQRQAE
+816 NKDPDSVPSQKQAV
-830 KAEEEQSHGLH
+830 KAEEVQSHGLH

>member
-1 MTEKNQQE
+1 MTEKNEQE

-22 ALDKAA
+22 ALDKAV

-38 GKTAPQFYKKNVTV
+38 GKTAPQFYKKSVTI
-52 SPFNALILGLH
+52 SPFNAIVLGLH

-82 RGESVQSKEKG
+82 RGESVQTKEKG

-104 VNKHNPDDVISRN
+104 VNRHNPEDVISRN
-117 DYMKLSKEM
+117 DYLKLPKET
-126 QNLYKGVRSRE
+126 QNLYKGIRSRE
-137 VRTLFNIQ
+137 IRTLFNIQ

-152 DKDTFEKEVQKHGGT
+152 DKDGYEKEVKMHGGT
-167 VERGDLGKQQ
+167 VDRGEPGKQQ
-177 RTLQLSV
+177 RSLQIAV
-184 NQLLLNVRDN
+184 NQFLLNMRDN
-194 LVPIRKDT
+194 LVAVRKDA

-209 TAKDVVYMPVQKNYE
+209 TEKDVVFMPVQKNYE

-252 MMNGDSHPSEDAR
+252 TMNGRQPSEDAR

-276 GAKLQELGISAKLSQ
+276 GAKLQELGIPAKLSQ
-291 DSLKMVDYWK
+291 DSLKMIDYWK

-309 LIDALEMDI
+309 LIDALEMDV
-318 NNALDAIHKAER
+318 NNSLDAIHKAER
-330 GEKVEYATTENRHQ
+330 GEKVEYATTETRHQ
-344 TEEIRNQMPKHYYV
+344 TEEIRNMLPKHYYV
-358 VDEIKPIPNK
+358 ADEIKPLPNK
-368 DTKEIVLVRDKS
+368 DTKEIVLVRDKAG
-380 NKSVDII
+380 KSVDVV

-406 RIRSALEKEGLT
+406 RIRNALEKEGLV
-418 NIRFYNPDGA
+418 NVRFYNPDGA
-428 LGFHQD
+428 LGFRPD

-465 KKAGKVDFDTIM
+465 KKSSTVDFDTIM

-503 NKDTNIFFSLIK
+503 NKDINTFFSLIK
-515 NPNKKTDAFRIEM
+515 NPGNKTDAFRIEM
-528 AEKYHALTATHPELK
+528 AQKYHALTGTHPELK
-543 IDLFKSHATKEELDR
+543 IDLFKSNATKEDLDR
-558 IEKVNIFKTKS
+558 IERVNIFKTKA

-574 LCVPVIKGVEKVSP
+574 LCIPVIKGVDKVSA
-588 RVVTHDQWQRMWLAP
+588 RVVSHDQWQRMWLAP
-603 DMADYKK
+603 DMMEYKK

-625 SDAVAVGT
+625 TDAVAVGT
-633 DKTEQEGQSQTPQ
+633 DKTEQESQSQTVQ
-646 ETKQVIADH
+646 ETKQVVAEH
-655 KEEQEHSQAREED
+655 KEEQEHQESHEE
-668 ENRISEIEKDKKRQN
+668 SEAHEKKEEEKKRQN

-691 EEEEKRKEEL
+691 QEEEKRKEEL

-711 VALSPILSQFKSIK
+711 IALSPILSQFKSIK
-725 EKHPDALLLFR
+725 EKHPDAMLLFR
-736 CGDFYET
+736 RGDFYET
-743 YMDDAEKASK
+743 YMDDAEKSSR
-753 ILGITLTR
+753 ILGITLTK
-761 SSKSKDFEGQP
+761 SSKEKDLDGKL
-772 LKMAGFPHHALDTY
+772 LKIAGFPHHALDSY

-792 AGQRVAICDQLELP
+792 AGQRVAICDLLESP
-806 QRKVSEEVTP
+806 KQKVSEVVTP
-816 MKEPDSVPSQRQAE
+816 NKDPDSVPSQKQAV
-830 KAEEEQSHGLH
+830 KAEEVQSHGLH

>member
-1 MTEKNQQE
+1 MTEKNEQE

-22 ALDKAA
+22 ALDKAV

-38 GKTAPQFYKKNVTV
+38 GKTAPQFYKKSVTI
-52 SPFNALILGLH
+52 SPFNAIVLGLH

-82 RGESVQSKEKG
+82 RGESVQTKEKG

-104 VNKHNPDDVISRN
+104 VNRHNPEDVISRN
-117 DYMKLSKEM
+117 DYLKLPKET
-126 QNLYKGVRSRE
+126 QNLYKGIRSRE
-137 VRTLFNIQ
+137 IRTLFNIQ

-152 DKDTFEKEVQKHGGT
+152 DKDGYEKEVKMHGGT
-167 VERGDLGKQQ
+167 VDRGEPGKQQ
-177 RTLQLSV
+177 RSLQIAV
-184 NQLLLNVRDN
+184 NQFLLNMRDN
-194 LVPIRKDT
+194 LVAVRKDA

-209 TAKDVVYMPVQKNYE
+209 TEKDVVFMPVQKNYE

-252 MMNGDSHPSEDAR
+252 TMNGRQPSEDAR

-276 GAKLQELGISAKLSQ
+276 GAKLQELGIPAKLSQ
-291 DSLKMVDYWK
+291 DSLKMIDYWK

-309 LIDALEMDI
+309 LIDALEMDV
-318 NNALDAIHKAER
+318 NNSLDAIHKAER
-330 GEKVEYATTENRHQ
+330 GEKVEYATTETRHQ
-344 TEEIRNQMPKHYYV
+344 TEEIRNMLPKHYYV
-358 VDEIKPIPNK
+358 ADEIKPLPNK
-368 DTKEIVLVRDKS
+368 DTKEIVLVRDKEG
-380 NKSVDII
+380 KSVDVV

-406 RIRSALEKEGLT
+406 RIRNALEKEGLV
-418 NIRFYNPDGA
+418 NVRFYNPDGA
-428 LGFHQD
+428 LGFRPD

-465 KKAGKVDFDTIM
+465 KKSSTVDFDTIM

-503 NKDTNIFFSLIK
+503 NKDINTFFSLIK
-515 NPNKKTDAFRIEM
+515 NPGNKTDAFRIEM
-528 AEKYHALTATHPELK
+528 AQKYHALTGTHPELK
-543 IDLFKSHATKEELDR
+543 IDLFKSNATKEELDR
-558 IEKVNIFKTKS
+558 IERVNIFKTKA

-574 LCVPVIKGVEKVSP
+574 LCIPVIKGVDKVSA
-588 RVVTHDQWQRMWLAP
+588 RVVSHDQWQRMWLAP
-603 DMADYKK
+603 DMMEYKK

-633 DKTEQEGQSQTPQ
+633 DKTEQESQSQTVQ
-646 ETKQVIADH
+646 ETKQVVAEH
-655 KEEQEHSQAREED
+655 KEEQGHQESHEE
-668 ENRISEIEKDKKRQN
+668 SEAHEKKEEEKKRQN

-691 EEEEKRKEEL
+691 QEEEKRKEEL

-711 VALSPILSQFKSIK
+711 IALSPILSQFKSIK
-725 EKHPDALLLFR
+725 EKHPDAMLLFR
-736 CGDFYET
+736 RGDFYET
-743 YMDDAEKASK
+743 YMDDAEKSSR
-753 ILGITLTR
+753 ILGITLTK
-761 SSKSKDFEGQP
+761 SSKEKDLDGKP
-772 LKMAGFPHHALDTY
+772 LKIAGFPHHALDSY

-792 AGQRVAICDQLELP
+792 AGQRVAICDLLESP
-806 QRKVSEEVTP
+806 KQKVSEVVTP
-816 MKEPDSVPSQRQAE
+816 NKDPDSVPSQKQAV
-830 KAEEEQSHGLH
+830 KAEEVQSHGLH

>member
-1 MTEKNQQE
+1 MTEKNEQE

-22 ALDKAA
+22 ALDKAV

-38 GKTAPQFYKKNVTV
+38 GKTAPQFYKKSVTI
-52 SPFNALILGLH
+52 SPFNAIVLGLH

-82 RGESVQSKEKG
+82 RGESVQTKEKG

-104 VNKHNPDDVISRN
+104 VNKHNPEDVISRN
-117 DYMKLSKEM
+117 DYLKLPKET
-126 QNLYKGVRSRE
+126 QNLYKGIRSRE
-137 VRTLFNIQ
+137 IRTLFNIQ

-152 DKDTFEKEVQKHGGT
+152 DKDGYEKEVKMHGGT
-167 VERGDLGKQQ
+167 VDRGEPGKQQ
-177 RTLQLSV
+177 RSLQIAV
-184 NQLLLNVRDN
+184 NQFLLNMRDN
-194 LVPIRKDT
+194 LVAVRKDA

-209 TAKDVVYMPVQKNYE
+209 TEKDVVFMPVQKNYE

-252 MMNGDSHPSEDAR
+252 TMNGRQPSEDAK

-276 GAKLQELGISAKLSQ
+276 GAKLQELGIPAKLSQ
-291 DSLKMVDYWK
+291 DSLKMIDYWK

-309 LIDALEMDI
+309 LIDALEMDV
-318 NNALDAIHKAER
+318 NNSLDAIHKAER
-330 GEKVEYATTENRHQ
+330 GEKVEYATTETRHQ
-344 TEEIRNQMPKHYYV
+344 TEEIRNMLPKHYYV
-358 VDEIKPIPNK
+358 ADEIKPLPNK
-368 DTKEIVLVRDKS
+368 DTKEIVLVRDKEG
-380 NKSVDII
+380 KSVDVV

-406 RIRSALEKEGLT
+406 RIRNALEKEGLV
-418 NIRFYNPDGA
+418 NVRFYNPDGA
-428 LGFHQD
+428 LGFRPD

-465 KKAGKVDFDTIM
+465 KKSSTVDFDTIM

-503 NKDTNIFFSLIK
+503 NKDINTFFSLIK
-515 NPNKKTDAFRIEM
+515 NPGNKTDAFRIEM
-528 AEKYHALTATHPELK
+528 AQKYHALTGTHPELK
-543 IDLFKSHATKEELDR
+543 IDLFKSNATKEDLDR
-558 IEKVNIFKTKS
+558 IERVNIFKTKA

-574 LCVPVIKGVEKVSP
+574 LCIPVIKGVDKVSA
-588 RVVTHDQWQRMWLAP
+588 RVVSHDQWQRMWLAP
-603 DMADYKK
+603 DMMEYKK

-625 SDAVAVGT
+625 TDAVAAGT
-633 DKTEQEGQSQTPQ
+633 DKTEQESQSQTTQ
-646 ETKQVIADH
+646 ETKQVVAEH
-655 KEEQEHSQAREED
+655 KEEQEHQESHEE
-668 ENRISEIEKDKKRQN
+668 SEAHEKKEEEKKRQN

-691 EEEEKRKEEL
+691 QEEEKRKEEL

-711 VALSPILSQFKSIK
+711 IALSPILSQFKSIK
-725 EKHPDALLLFR
+725 EKHPDAMLLFR
-736 CGDFYET
+736 RGDFYET
-743 YMDDAEKASK
+743 YMDDAEKSSR
-753 ILGITLTR
+753 ILGITLTKN
-761 SSKSKDFEGQP
+761 SKEKDFDGKP
-772 LKMAGFPHHALDTY
+772 LKIAGFPHHALDSY

-792 AGQRVAICDQLELP
+792 AGQRVAICDLLESP
-806 QRKVSEEVTP
+806 KQKVSEVVTP
-816 MKEPDSVPSQRQAE
+816 NKDPDSVPSQKQAV
-830 KAEEEQSHGLH
+830 KAEEVQSHGLH

>member
-1 MTEKNQQE
+1 MTEKNEQE

-22 ALDKAA
+22 ALDKAV

-38 GKTAPQFYKKNVTV
+38 GKTAPQFYKKSVTI
-52 SPFNALILGLH
+52 SPFNAIVLGLH

-82 RGESVQSKEKG
+82 RGESVQTKEKG

-104 VNKHNPDDVISRN
+104 VNRHNPEDVISRN
-117 DYMKLSKEM
+117 DYLKLPKET
-126 QNLYKGVRSRE
+126 QNLYKGIRSRE
-137 VRTLFNIQ
+137 IRTLFNIQ

-152 DKDTFEKEVQKHGGT
+152 DKDGYEKEVKMHGGT
-167 VERGDLGKQQ
+167 VDRGEPGKQQ
-177 RTLQLSV
+177 RSLQIAV
-184 NQLLLNVRDN
+184 NQFLLNMRDN
-194 LVPIRKDT
+194 LVAVRKDA

-209 TAKDVVYMPVQKNYE
+209 TEKDVVFMPVQKNYE

-252 MMNGDSHPSEDAR
+252 TMNGRQPSEDAK

-276 GAKLQELGISAKLSQ
+276 GAKLQELGIPAKLSQ
-291 DSLKMVDYWK
+291 DSLKMIDYWK

-309 LIDALEMDI
+309 LIDALEMDV
-318 NNALDAIHKAER
+318 NNSLDAIHKAER
-330 GEKVEYATTENRHQ
+330 GEKVEYATTETRHQ
-344 TEEIRNQMPKHYYV
+344 TEEIRNMLPKHYYV
-358 VDEIKPIPNK
+358 ADEIKPLPNK
-368 DTKEIVLVRDKS
+368 DTKEIVLVRDKEG
-380 NKSVDII
+380 KSVDVV

-406 RIRSALEKEGLT
+406 RIRNALEKEGLV
-418 NIRFYNPDGA
+418 NVRFYNPDGA
-428 LGFHQD
+428 LGFRPD

-465 KKAGKVDFDTIM
+465 KKSSTVDFDTIM

-494 EKGYAVYPD
+494 ENGYAVYPD
-503 NKDTNIFFSLIK
+503 NKDINTFFSLIK
-515 NPNKKTDAFRIEM
+515 NPGNKTDAFRIEM
-528 AEKYHALTATHPELK
+528 AQKYHALTGTHPELK
-543 IDLFKSHATKEELDR
+543 IDLFKSNATKEDLDR
-558 IEKVNIFKTKS
+558 IERVNIFKTKA

-574 LCVPVIKGVEKVSP
+574 LCIPVIKGVDKVSA
-588 RVVTHDQWQRMWLAP
+588 RVVSHDQWQRMWLAP
-603 DMADYKK
+603 DMMEYKK

-625 SDAVAVGT
+625 TDAVAVGT
-633 DKTEQEGQSQTPQ
+633 DKTEQESQSQTVQ
-646 ETKQVIADH
+646 ETKQVVAEH
-655 KEEQEHSQAREED
+655 KEEQEHQESHEE
-668 ENRISEIEKDKKRQN
+668 SEAHEKKEEEKKRQN

-691 EEEEKRKEEL
+691 QEEEKRKEEL

-711 VALSPILSQFKSIK
+711 IALSPILSQFKSIK
-725 EKHPDALLLFR
+725 EKHPDAMLLFR
-736 CGDFYET
+736 RGDFYET
-743 YMDDAEKASK
+743 YMDDAEKSSR
-753 ILGITLTR
+753 ILGITLTKN
-761 SSKSKDFEGQP
+761 SKEKDFDGKP
-772 LKMAGFPHHALDTY
+772 LKIAGFPHHALDSY

-792 AGQRVAICDQLELP
+792 AGQRVAICDLLESP
-806 QRKVSEEVTP
+806 KQKVSEVVTP
-816 MKEPDSVPSQRQAE
+816 NKDPDSVPSQKQAV
-830 KAEEEQSHGLH
+830 KAEEVQSHGLH

>member
-1 MTEKNQQE
+1 MTEKNEQE

-22 ALDKAA
+22 ALDKAV

-38 GKTAPQFYKKNVTV
+38 GKTAPQFYKKSVTI
-52 SPFNALILGLH
+52 SPFNAIVLGLH

-82 RGESVQSKEKG
+82 RGESVQTKEKG

-104 VNKHNPDDVISRN
+104 VNRHNPEDVISRN
-117 DYMKLSKEM
+117 DYLKLPKET
-126 QNLYKGVRSRE
+126 QNLYKGIRSRE
-137 VRTLFNIQ
+137 IRTLFNIQ

-152 DKDTFEKEVQKHGGT
+152 DKDGYEKEVKMHGGT
-167 VERGDLGKQQ
+167 VDRGEPGKQQ
-177 RTLQLSV
+177 RSLQIAV
-184 NQLLLNVRDN
+184 NQFLLNMRDN
-194 LVPIRKDT
+194 LVAVRKDA

-209 TAKDVVYMPVQKNYE
+209 TEKDVVFMPVQKNYE

-252 MMNGDSHPSEDAR
+252 TMNGRQPSEDAK

-276 GAKLQELGISAKLSQ
+276 GAKLQELGIPAKLSQ
-291 DSLKMVDYWK
+291 DSLKMIDYWK

-309 LIDALEMDI
+309 LIDAMEMDV
-318 NNALDAIHKAER
+318 NNSLDAIHKAER
-330 GEKVEYATTENRHQ
+330 GEKVEYATTETRHQ
-344 TEEIRNQMPKHYYV
+344 TEEIRNMLPKHYYV
-358 VDEIKPIPNK
+358 ADEIKPLPNK
-368 DTKEIVLVRDKS
+368 DTKEIVLVRDKEG
-380 NKSVDII
+380 KSVDVV

-406 RIRSALEKEGLT
+406 RIRNALEKEGLI
-418 NIRFYNPDGA
+418 NVRFYNPDGA
-428 LGFHQD
+428 LGFRPD

-465 KKAGKVDFDTIM
+465 KKSSIVDFDTIM

-503 NKDTNIFFSLIK
+503 NKDINTFFSLIK
-515 NPNKKTDAFRIEM
+515 NPGNKTDAFRIEM
-528 AEKYHALTATHPELK
+528 AQKYHALTGTHPELK
-543 IDLFKSHATKEELDR
+543 IDLFKSNATKEDLDR
-558 IEKVNIFKTKS
+558 IERVNIFKTKA

-574 LCVPVIKGVEKVSP
+574 LCIPVIKGVDKVSA
-588 RVVTHDQWQRMWLAP
+588 RVVSHDQWQRMWLAP
-603 DMADYKK
+603 DMMEYKK

-625 SDAVAVGT
+625 TDAVAVGT
-633 DKTEQEGQSQTPQ
+633 DKTEQESQSQTTQ
-646 ETKQVIADH
+646 ETKQVVAEH
-655 KEEQEHSQAREED
+655 KEEQEHQESHEE
-668 ENRISEIEKDKKRQN
+668 SEAHEKKEEEKKRQN

-691 EEEEKRKEEL
+691 QEEEKRKEEL

-711 VALSPILSQFKSIK
+711 IALSPILSQFKSIK
-725 EKHPDALLLFR
+725 EKHPDAMLLFR
-736 CGDFYET
+736 RGDFYET
-743 YMDDAEKASK
+743 YMDDAEKSSR
-753 ILGITLTR
+753 ILGITLTKN
-761 SSKSKDFEGQP
+761 SKEKDFDGKP
-772 LKMAGFPHHALDTY
+772 LKIAGFPHHALDSY

-792 AGQRVAICDQLELP
+792 AGQRVAICDLLESP
-806 QRKVSEEVTP
+806 KQKVSEVVTP
-816 MKEPDSVPSQRQAE
+816 NKDPDSVPSQKLAV
-830 KAEEEQSHGLH
+830 KAEEVQSHGLH

>member
-1 MTEKNQQE
+1 MTEKNEQE

-22 ALDKAA
+22 ALDKAV

-38 GKTAPQFYKKNVTV
+38 GKTAPQFYKKSVTI
-52 SPFNALILGLH
+52 SPFNAIVLGLH

-82 RGESVQSKEKG
+82 RGESVQTKEKG

-104 VNKHNPDDVISRN
+104 VNRHNPEDVISRN
-117 DYMKLSKEM
+117 DYLKLPKET
-126 QNLYKGVRSRE
+126 QNLYKGIRSRE
-137 VRTLFNIQ
+137 IRTLFNIQ

-152 DKDTFEKEVQKHGGT
+152 DKDGYEKEVKMHGGT
-167 VERGDLGKQQ
+167 VDRGEPGKQQ
-177 RTLQLSV
+177 RSLQIAV
-184 NQLLLNVRDN
+184 NQFLLNMRDN
-194 LVPIRKDT
+194 LVAVRKDA

-209 TAKDVVYMPVQKNYE
+209 TEKDVVFMPVQKNYE

-252 MMNGDSHPSEDAR
+252 TMNGRQPSEDAK

-276 GAKLQELGISAKLSQ
+276 GAKLQELGIPAKLSQ
-291 DSLKMVDYWK
+291 DSLKMIDYWK

-309 LIDALEMDI
+309 LIDALEMDV
-318 NNALDAIHKAER
+318 NNSLDAIHKAER
-330 GEKVEYATTENRHQ
+330 GEKVEYATTETRHQ
-344 TEEIRNQMPKHYYV
+344 TEEIRNMLPKHYYV
-358 VDEIKPIPNK
+358 ADEIKPLPNK
-368 DTKEIVLVRDKS
+368 DTKEIVLVRDKEG
-380 NKSVDII
+380 KSVDVV

-406 RIRSALEKEGLT
+406 RIRNALEKEGLI
-418 NIRFYNPDGA
+418 NVRFYNPDGA
-428 LGFHQD
+428 LGFRPD

-465 KKAGKVDFDTIM
+465 KKSSTVDFDTIM

-503 NKDTNIFFSLIK
+503 NKDINTFFSLIK
-515 NPNKKTDAFRIEM
+515 NPGNKTDAFRIEM
-528 AEKYHALTATHPELK
+528 AQKYHALTGTHPELK
-543 IDLFKSHATKEELDR
+543 IDLFKSNATKEDLDR
-558 IEKVNIFKTKS
+558 IERVNIFKTKA

-574 LCVPVIKGVEKVSP
+574 LCIPVIKGVDKVSA
-588 RVVTHDQWQRMWLAP
+588 RVVSHDQWQRMWLAP
-603 DMADYKK
+603 DMMEYKK

-625 SDAVAVGT
+625 TDAVAVGT
-633 DKTEQEGQSQTPQ
+633 DKTEQESQSQTTQ
-646 ETKQVIADH
+646 ETKQVVAEH
-655 KEEQEHSQAREED
+655 KEEQEHQESHEE
-668 ENRISEIEKDKKRQN
+668 SEAHEKKEEEKKRQN

-691 EEEEKRKEEL
+691 QEEEKRKEEL

-711 VALSPILSQFKSIK
+711 IALSPLLSQFKSIK
-725 EKHPDALLLFR
+725 EKHPDAMLLFR
-736 CGDFYET
+736 RGDFYET
-743 YMDDAEKASK
+743 YMDDAEKSSR
-753 ILGITLTR
+753 ILGITLTK
-761 SSKSKDFEGQP
+761 SSKEKDLDGKP
-772 LKMAGFPHHALDTY
+772 LKIAGFPHHALDSY

-792 AGQRVAICDQLELP
+792 AGQRVAICDLLESP
-806 QRKVSEEVTP
+806 KQKVSEVVTP
-816 MKEPDSVPSQRQAE
+816 NKDPDSVPSQKQAV
-830 KAEEEQSHGLH
+830 KAEEVQSHGLH

>member
-1 MTEKNQQE
+1 MTEKNEQE

-22 ALDKAA
+22 ALDKAV

-38 GKTAPQFYKKNVTV
+38 GKTAPQFYKKSVTI
-52 SPFNALILGLH
+52 SPFNAIVLGLH

-82 RGESVQSKEKG
+82 RGESVQTKEKG

-104 VNKHNPDDVISRN
+104 VNRHNPEDVISRN
-117 DYMKLSKEM
+117 DYLKLPKET
-126 QNLYKGVRSRE
+126 QNLYKGIRSRE
-137 VRTLFNIQ
+137 IRTLFNIQ

-152 DKDTFEKEVQKHGGT
+152 DKDGYEKEVKMHGGT
-167 VERGDLGKQQ
+167 VDRGEPGKQQ
-177 RTLQLSV
+177 RSLQIAV
-184 NQLLLNVRDN
+184 NQFLLNMRDN
-194 LVPIRKDT
+194 LVAVRKDA

-209 TAKDVVYMPVQKNYE
+209 TEKDVVFMPVQKNYE

-252 MMNGDSHPSEDAR
+252 TMNGRQPNEDAK

-276 GAKLQELGISAKLSQ
+276 GAKLQELGIPAKLSQ
-291 DSLKMVDYWK
+291 DSLKMIDYWK

-309 LIDALEMDI
+309 LIDALEMDV
-318 NNALDAIHKAER
+318 NNSLDAIHKAER
-330 GEKVEYATTENRHQ
+330 GEKVEYATTETRHQ
-344 TEEIRNQMPKHYYV
+344 TKEIRNMLPKHYYV
-358 VDEIKPIPNK
+358 ADEIKPLPNK
-368 DTKEIVLVRDKS
+368 DTKEIVLVRDKEG
-380 NKSVDII
+380 KSVDVV

-406 RIRSALEKEGLT
+406 RIRNALEKEGLV
-418 NIRFYNPDGA
+418 NVRFYNPDGA
-428 LGFHQD
+428 LGFRPD

-465 KKAGKVDFDTIM
+465 KKSSTVDFDTIM

-503 NKDTNIFFSLIK
+503 NKDINTFFSLIK
-515 NPNKKTDAFRIEM
+515 NPGNKTDAFRIEM
-528 AEKYHALTATHPELK
+528 AQKYHALTGTHPELK
-543 IDLFKSHATKEELDR
+543 IDLFKSNATKEDLDR
-558 IEKVNIFKTKS
+558 IERVNIFKTKA

-574 LCVPVIKGVEKVSP
+574 LCIPVIKGVDKVSA
-588 RVVTHDQWQRMWLAP
+588 RVVSHDQWQRMWLAP
-603 DMADYKK
+603 DMMEYKK

-633 DKTEQEGQSQTPQ
+633 DKTEQESQSQTTQ
-646 ETKQVIADH
+646 ETKQVVAEH
-655 KEEQEHSQAREED
+655 KEEQEHQESHEE
-668 ENRISEIEKDKKRQN
+668 SEAHEKKEEEKKRQN

-691 EEEEKRKEEL
+691 QEEEKRKEEL

-711 VALSPILSQFKSIK
+711 IALSPILSQFKSIK
-725 EKHPDALLLFR
+725 EKHPDAMLIFR
-736 CGDFYET
+736 RGDFYET
-743 YMDDAEKASK
+743 YMDDAEKSSR
-753 ILGITLTR
+753 ILGITLTK
-761 SSKSKDFEGQP
+761 SSKEKDLEGKP
-772 LKMAGFPHHALDTY
+772 LKIAGFPHHALDSY

-792 AGQRVAICDQLELP
+792 AGQRVAICDLLESP
-806 QRKVSEEVTP
+806 KQKVSEVVTP
-816 MKEPDSVPSQRQAE
+816 NKDPDSVPSQKQAV
-830 KAEEEQSHGLH
+830 KAEEVQSHGLH

>member
-1 MTEKNQQE
+1 MTEKNEQE

-22 ALDKAA
+22 ALDKAV

-38 GKTAPQFYKKNVTV
+38 GKTAPQFYKKSVTI
-52 SPFNALILGLH
+52 SPFNAIVLGLH

-82 RGESVQSKEKG
+82 RGESVQTKEKG

-104 VNKHNPDDVISRN
+104 VNRHNPEDVISRN
-117 DYMKLSKEM
+117 DYLKLPKET
-126 QNLYKGVRSRE
+126 QNLYKGIRSRE
-137 VRTLFNIQ
+137 IRTLFNIQ

-152 DKDTFEKEVQKHGGT
+152 DKDGYEKEVKMHGGT
-167 VERGDLGKQQ
+167 VDRGEPGKQQ
-177 RTLQLSV
+177 RSLQIAV
-184 NQLLLNVRDN
+184 NQFLLNMRDN
-194 LVPIRKDT
+194 LVAVRKDA

-209 TAKDVVYMPVQKNYE
+209 TEKDVVFMPVQKNYE

-252 MMNGDSHPSEDAR
+252 TMNGRQPSEDAK

-276 GAKLQELGISAKLSQ
+276 GAKLQELGIPAKLSQ
-291 DSLKMVDYWK
+291 DSLKMIDYWK

-309 LIDALEMDI
+309 LIDALEMDV
-318 NNALDAIHKAER
+318 NNSLDAIHKAER
-330 GEKVEYATTENRHQ
+330 GEKVEYATTETRHQ
-344 TEEIRNQMPKHYYV
+344 TEEIRNMLPKHYYV
-358 VDEIKPIPNK
+358 ADEIKPLPNK
-368 DTKEIVLVRDKS
+368 DTKEIVLVRDKAG
-380 NKSVDII
+380 KSVDVV

-406 RIRSALEKEGLT
+406 RIRNALEKEGLV
-418 NIRFYNPDGA
+418 NVRFYNPDGA
-428 LGFHQD
+428 LGFRPD

-465 KKAGKVDFDTIM
+465 KKSSTVDFDTIM

-494 EKGYAVYPD
+494 ENGYAVYPD
-503 NKDTNIFFSLIK
+503 NKDINTFFSLIK
-515 NPNKKTDAFRIEM
+515 NPGNKTDAFRIEM
-528 AEKYHALTATHPELK
+528 AQKYHALTGTHPELK
-543 IDLFKSHATKEELDR
+543 IDLFKSNATKEDLDR
-558 IEKVNIFKTKS
+558 IERVNIFKTKA

-574 LCVPVIKGVEKVSP
+574 LCIPVIKGVDKVSA
-588 RVVTHDQWQRMWLAP
+588 RVVSHDQWQRMWLAP
-603 DMADYKK
+603 DMMEYKK

-625 SDAVAVGT
+625 TDAVAAGT
-633 DKTEQEGQSQTPQ
+633 DKTEQESQSQTTQ
-646 ETKQVIADH
+646 ETKQVVAEH
-655 KEEQEHSQAREED
+655 KEEQEHQESHEE
-668 ENRISEIEKDKKRQN
+668 SEAHEKKEEEKKRQN

-691 EEEEKRKEEL
+691 QEEEKRKEEL

-711 VALSPILSQFKSIK
+711 IALSPILSQFKSIK
-725 EKHPDALLLFR
+725 EKHPDAMLLFR
-736 CGDFYET
+736 RGDFYET
-743 YMDDAEKASK
+743 YMDDAEKSSR
-753 ILGITLTR
+753 ILGITLTK
-761 SSKSKDFEGQP
+761 SSKEKDLDGKP
-772 LKMAGFPHHALDTY
+772 LKIAGFPHHALDSY

-792 AGQRVAICDQLELP
+792 AGQRVAICDLLESP
-806 QRKVSEEVTP
+806 KQKVSEVVTP
-816 MKEPDSVPSQRQAE
+816 NKDPDSVPSQKQAV
-830 KAEEEQSHGLH
+830 KAEEVQSHGLH

>member
-1 MTEKNQQE
+1 MTEKNEQE

-22 ALDKAA
+22 ALDKAV

-38 GKTAPQFYKKNVTV
+38 GKTAPQFYKKSVTI
-52 SPFNALILGLH
+52 SPFNAIVLGLH

-82 RGESVQSKEKG
+82 RGESVQTKEKG

-104 VNKHNPDDVISRN
+104 VNRHNPEDVISRN
-117 DYMKLSKEM
+117 DYLKLPKET
-126 QNLYKGVRSRE
+126 QNLYKGIRSRE
-137 VRTLFNIQ
+137 IRTLFNIQ

-152 DKDTFEKEVQKHGGT
+152 DKDGYEKEVKMHGGT
-167 VERGDLGKQQ
+167 VYRGEPGKQQ
-177 RTLQLSV
+177 RSLQIAV
-184 NQLLLNVRDN
+184 NQFLLNMRDN
-194 LVPIRKDT
+194 LVAVRKDA

-209 TAKDVVYMPVQKNYE
+209 TEKDVVFMPVQKNYE

-252 MMNGDSHPSEDAR
+252 TMNGRQPSEDAK

-276 GAKLQELGISAKLSQ
+276 GAKLQELGIPAKLSQ
-291 DSLKMVDYWK
+291 DSLKMIDYWK

-309 LIDALEMDI
+309 LIDALEMDV
-318 NNALDAIHKAER
+318 NNSLDAIHKAER
-330 GEKVEYATTENRHQ
+330 GEKVEYATTETRHQ
-344 TEEIRNQMPKHYYV
+344 TEEIRNMLPKHYYV
-358 VDEIKPIPNK
+358 ADEIKPLPNK
-368 DTKEIVLVRDKS
+368 DTKEIVLVRDKAG
-380 NKSVDII
+380 KSVDVV

-406 RIRSALEKEGLT
+406 RIRNALEKEGLV
-418 NIRFYNPDGA
+418 NVRFYNPDGA
-428 LGFHQD
+428 LGFRPD

-465 KKAGKVDFDTIM
+465 KKSSTVDFDTIM

-503 NKDTNIFFSLIK
+503 NKDINTFFSLIK
-515 NPNKKTDAFRIEM
+515 NPGNKTDAFRIEM
-528 AEKYHALTATHPELK
+528 AQKYHALTGTHPELK
-543 IDLFKSHATKEELDR
+543 IDLFKSNATKEDLDR
-558 IEKVNIFKTKS
+558 IERVNIFKTKA

-574 LCVPVIKGVEKVSP
+574 LCIPVIKGVDKVSA
-588 RVVTHDQWQRMWLAP
+588 RVVSHDQWQRMWLAP
-603 DMADYKK
+603 DMMEYKK

-625 SDAVAVGT
+625 TDAVAVGT
-633 DKTEQEGQSQTPQ
+633 DKTEQESQSQTTQ
-646 ETKQVIADH
+646 ETKQVVAEH
-655 KEEQEHSQAREED
+655 KEEQEHQESHEE
-668 ENRISEIEKDKKRQN
+668 SEAHEKKEEEKKRQN

-691 EEEEKRKEEL
+691 QEEEKRKEEL

-711 VALSPILSQFKSIK
+711 IALSPILSQFKSIK
-725 EKHPDALLLFR
+725 EKHPDAMLLFR
-736 CGDFYET
+736 RGDFYET
-743 YMDDAEKASK
+743 YMDDAEKSSR
-753 ILGITLTR
+753 ILGITLTK
-761 SSKSKDFEGQP
+761 SSKEKDLDGKP
-772 LKMAGFPHHALDTY
+772 LKIAGFPHHALDSY

-792 AGQRVAICDQLELP
+792 AGQRVAICDLLESP
-806 QRKVSEEVTP
+806 KQKVSEVVTP
-816 MKEPDSVPSQRQAE
+816 NKDPDSVPSQKQAV
-830 KAEEEQSHGLH
+830 KAEEVQSHGLH

>member
-1 MTEKNQQE
+1 MTEKNEQE

-22 ALDKAA
+22 ALDKAV

-38 GKTAPQFYKKNVTV
+38 GKTAPQFYKKSVTI
-52 SPFNALILGLH
+52 SPFNAIVLGLH

-82 RGESVQSKEKG
+82 RGESVQTKEKG

-104 VNKHNPDDVISRN
+104 VNRHNPEDVISRN
-117 DYMKLSKEM
+117 DYLKLPKET
-126 QNLYKGVRSRE
+126 QNLYKGIRSRE
-137 VRTLFNIQ
+137 IRTLFNIQ

-152 DKDTFEKEVQKHGGT
+152 DKDGYEKEVKMHGGT
-167 VERGDLGKQQ
+167 VDRGEPGKQQ
-177 RTLQLSV
+177 RSLQIAV
-184 NQLLLNVRDN
+184 NQFLLNMRDN
-194 LVPIRKDT
+194 LVAVRKDA

-209 TAKDVVYMPVQKNYE
+209 TEKDVVFMPVQKNYE

-252 MMNGDSHPSEDAR
+252 TMNGRQPSEDAK

-276 GAKLQELGISAKLSQ
+276 GAKLQELGIPAKLSQ
-291 DSLKMVDYWK
+291 DSLKMIDYWK

-309 LIDALEMDI
+309 LIDALEMDV
-318 NNALDAIHKAER
+318 NNSLDAIHKAER
-330 GEKVEYATTENRHQ
+330 GEKVEYATTETRHQ
-344 TEEIRNQMPKHYYV
+344 TEEIRNMLPKHYYV
-358 VDEIKPIPNK
+358 ADEIKPLPNK
-368 DTKEIVLVRDKS
+368 DTKEIVLVRDKEG
-380 NKSVDII
+380 KSVDVV

-406 RIRSALEKEGLT
+406 RIRNALEKEGLV
-418 NIRFYNPDGA
+418 NVRFYNPDGA
-428 LGFHQD
+428 LGFRPD

-465 KKAGKVDFDTIM
+465 KKSSTVDFDTIM

-503 NKDTNIFFSLIK
+503 NKDINTFFSLIK
-515 NPNKKTDAFRIEM
+515 NPGNKTDAFRIEM
-528 AEKYHALTATHPELK
+528 AQKYHALTGTHPELK
-543 IDLFKSHATKEELDR
+543 IDLFKSNATKEDLDR
-558 IEKVNIFKTKS
+558 IERVNIFKTKA

-574 LCVPVIKGVEKVSP
+574 LCIPVIKGVDKVSA
-588 RVVTHDQWQRMWLAP
+588 RVVSHDQWQRMWLAP
-603 DMADYKK
+603 DMMEYKK

-625 SDAVAVGT
+625 TDAVAVGT
-633 DKTEQEGQSQTPQ
+633 DKTEQESQSQTTQ
-646 ETKQVIADH
+646 ETKQVVAEH
-655 KEEQEHSQAREED
+655 KEEQEHQESHEE
-668 ENRISEIEKDKKRQN
+668 SEAHEKKEEEKKRQN

-691 EEEEKRKEEL
+691 QEEKKRKEEL

-711 VALSPILSQFKSIK
+711 IALSPILSQFKSIK
-725 EKHPDALLLFR
+725 EKHPDAMLLFR
-736 CGDFYET
+736 RGDFYET
-743 YMDDAEKASK
+743 YMDDAEKSSR
-753 ILGITLTR
+753 ILGITLTK
-761 SSKSKDFEGQP
+761 SSKEKDLDGKP
-772 LKMAGFPHHALDTY
+772 LKIAGFPHHALDSY

-792 AGQRVAICDQLELP
+792 AGQRVAICDLLESP
-806 QRKVSEEVTP
+806 KQKVSEVVTP
-816 MKEPDSVPSQRQAE
+816 NKDPDSVPSQKQAV
-830 KAEEEQSHGLH
+830 KAEEVQSHGLH

>member
-1 MTEKNQQE
+1 MTEKNEQE

-22 ALDKAA
+22 ALDKAV

-38 GKTAPQFYKKNVTV
+38 GKTAPQFYKKSVTI
-52 SPFNALILGLH
+52 SPFNAIVLGLH

-82 RGESVQSKEKG
+82 RGESVQTKEKG

-104 VNKHNPDDVISRN
+104 VNRHNPEDVISRN
-117 DYMKLSKEM
+117 DYLKLPKET
-126 QNLYKGVRSRE
+126 QNLYKGIRSRE
-137 VRTLFNIQ
+137 IRTLFNIQ

-152 DKDTFEKEVQKHGGT
+152 DKDGYEKEVKMHGGT
-167 VERGDLGKQQ
+167 VDRGEPGKQQ
-177 RTLQLSV
+177 RSLQIAV
-184 NQLLLNVRDN
+184 NQFLLNMRDN
-194 LVPIRKDT
+194 LVAVRKDA

-209 TAKDVVYMPVQKNYE
+209 TEKDVVFMPVQKNYE

-252 MMNGDSHPSEDAR
+252 TMNGRQPSEDAK

-276 GAKLQELGISAKLSQ
+276 GAKLQELGIPAKLSQ
-291 DSLKMVDYWK
+291 DSLKMIDYWK

-309 LIDALEMDI
+309 LIDALEMDV
-318 NNALDAIHKAER
+318 NNSLDAIHKAER
-330 GEKVEYATTENRHQ
+330 GEKVEYATTETRHQ
-344 TEEIRNQMPKHYYV
+344 TEEIRNMLPKHYYV
-358 VDEIKPIPNK
+358 ADEIKPLPNK
-368 DTKEIVLVRDKS
+368 DTKEIVLVRDKEG
-380 NKSVDII
+380 KSVDVV

-406 RIRSALEKEGLT
+406 RIRNALEKEGLI
-418 NIRFYNPDGA
+418 NVRFYNPDGA
-428 LGFHQD
+428 LGFRPD

-465 KKAGKVDFDTIM
+465 KKSSTVDFDTIM

-503 NKDTNIFFSLIK
+503 NKDINTFFSLIK
-515 NPNKKTDAFRIEM
+515 NPGNKTDAFRIEM
-528 AEKYHALTATHPELK
+528 AQKYHALTGTHPELK
-543 IDLFKSHATKEELDR
+543 IDLFKSNATKEDLDR
-558 IEKVNIFKTKS
+558 IERVNIFKTKA

-574 LCVPVIKGVEKVSP
+574 LCIPVIKGVDKVSA
-588 RVVTHDQWQRMWLAP
+588 RVVSHDQWQRMWLAP
-603 DMADYKK
+603 DMMEYKK

-625 SDAVAVGT
+625 TDAVAAGT
-633 DKTEQEGQSQTPQ
+633 DKTEQESQSQTTQ
-646 ETKQVIADH
+646 ETKQVVAEH
-655 KEEQEHSQAREED
+655 KEEQEHQESHEE
-668 ENRISEIEKDKKRQN
+668 SEAHEKKEEEKKRQN
-683 SPEQKKKE
+683 SAEQKKKE
-691 EEEEKRKEEL
+691 QEEEKRKEEL

-711 VALSPILSQFKSIK
+711 IALSPILSQFKSIK
-725 EKHPDALLLFR
+725 EKHPDAMLLFR
-736 CGDFYET
+736 RGDFYET
-743 YMDDAEKASK
+743 YMDDAEKSSR
-753 ILGITLTR
+753 ILGITLTK
-761 SSKSKDFEGQP
+761 SSKEKDLDGKP
-772 LKMAGFPHHALDTY
+772 LKIAGFPHHALDSY

-792 AGQRVAICDQLELP
+792 AGQRVAICDLLESP
-806 QRKVSEEVTP
+806 KQKVSEVVTP
-816 MKEPDSVPSQRQAE
+816 NKDPDSVPSQKQAV
-830 KAEEEQSHGLH
+830 KAEEVQSHGLH